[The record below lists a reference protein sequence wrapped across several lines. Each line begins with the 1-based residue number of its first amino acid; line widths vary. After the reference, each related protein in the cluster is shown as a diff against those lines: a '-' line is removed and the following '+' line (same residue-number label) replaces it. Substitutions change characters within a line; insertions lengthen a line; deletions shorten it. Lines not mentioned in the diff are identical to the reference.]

1 MSVSVLRTV
10 SLSAAVLAACLT
22 APAAFAAETT
32 PPTSDYTYT
41 ITKDDTVTITGYTG
55 SDTVLTVPQKLGG
68 SPVTEIAAD
77 AFAEQTKLTSVTLPE
92 SLAAVGERAFA
103 DCTALE
109 TVNIPDGVTLL
120 PGEVFAN
127 CTALTDVTLPD
138 GLKKIADDAFFN
150 CTSLETL
157 TLPDSVTSLT
167 GAAFSGCTQGIT
179 LKVGENSPYT
189 FVNGALYT
197 DSGKTLVAYLGGY
210 SMFTVPYTVTKIG
223 DNAIVN
229 PSTKVVSLPAS
240 VTSLGKQ
247 AVGYSRASGSDAATL
262 TPEFYLTT
270 ADETFS
276 SEVQRYAAKNGI
288 ACFTGI
294 PGITP
299 ANLTMTAG
307 KTGKV
312 ELQNS
317 PDWQRPVF
325 ATSDSRVATVA
336 QDGTVTAKAN
346 GKADIFAVVGQM
358 TIRVPVTVTGGS
370 TPADPYADYRVFDD
384 TADIAAWYKQYKA
397 YNSGVTPA
405 VDKNETLLHRSNAT
419 TAEVIRAAA
428 PYKLNENLAVFSG
441 SVDLNALLDGTTP
454 TDILNSVGKDVKT
467 TGYDVAMLTRAE
479 ADTAAQGTPRC
490 VVEFYLPKDTLG
502 AACVPAGSSYELVLN
517 GGATFTVD
525 DAGMRYYDEN
535 DAPVWYIRLSLKT
548 PAPTPSPTPSPTP
561 TASPEPTA
569 TPTAT
574 PTAAPTAT
582 PEPTATPSPTPT
594 ATPTSTP
601 APTATAVP
609 TAAPAP
615 TAAPTEAPTA
625 TPQPTPDDSR
635 FYTCPKCGYHNWTAV
650 AGGYRCDHCGSIV
663 TKQLAGYP
671 NVKGHTEDAALTA
684 TTTPAATK
692 APATVSDP
700 SAAIVNRT
708 PAPTEAPTPTP
719 TAAPSP
725 APEATPEATPAPTEA
740 PQEQPAAGLPG
751 WLRVLLLV
759 AVLAVIGGVVV
770 FRFVLPK
777 NGKDTYH
784 KG

>member
-41 ITKDDTVTITGYTG
+41 ITKNNTVTITGYTG
-55 SDTVLTVPQKLGG
+55 SDTALTVPAKLDG

-77 AFAEQTKLTSVTLPE
+77 AFAEQTNLTS
-92 SLAAVGERAFA
+92 
-103 DCTALE
+103 
-109 TVNIPDGVTLL
+109 
-120 PGEVFAN
+120 
-127 CTALTDVTLPD
+127 VTLPD

-150 CTSLETL
+150 CTSLKTI

-167 GAAFSGCTQGIT
+167 GAAFSGCTQEIT
-179 LKVGENSPYT
+179 LTLDGNSHYT
-189 FVNGALYT
+189 VDNGALCA
-197 DSGKTLVAYLGGY
+197 DSGKTLVAYLGGADT
-210 SMFTVPYTVTKIG
+210 FAVPDTVTEIAAS
-223 DNAIVN
+223 AIVN
-229 PSTKVVSLPAS
+229 PDTKVVSLPAS
-240 VTSLGKQ
+240 VTRLDKQ
-247 AVGYSRASGSDAATL
+247 AVGYSRAAGSDAATL

-270 ADETFS
+270 TDETFS
-276 SEVQRYAAKNGI
+276 SAVQSYAAKNGI

-299 ANLTMTAG
+299 DQLTMKAG

-317 PDWQRPVF
+317 PDWQTPVF

-346 GKADIFAVVGQM
+346 GTADIFAVVGQM
-358 TIRVPVTVTGGS
+358 TFCVPVTVTGGR
-370 TPADPYADYRVFDD
+370 TPADPYADYHIFND
-384 TADIAAWYKQYKA
+384 TADIAAWYNQYKN

-405 VDKNETLLHRSNAT
+405 VDKNETLLHRSSAT

-441 SVDLNALLDGTTP
+441 SVDLEALLRGTTP

-502 AACVPAGSSYELVLN
+502 AACVPVGNSYELVLN

-525 DAGMRYYDEN
+525 DAGMRRYDEN
-535 DAPVWYIRLSLKT
+535 DAPVWYIRLTLKT

-574 PTAAPTAT
+574 PTASPTAT
-582 PEPTATPSPTPT
+582 PKPTATPSPTPT
-594 ATPTSTP
+594 AAPTNTP
-601 APTATAVP
+601 APTAV
-609 TAAPAP
+609 
-615 TAAPTEAPTA
+615 PTEAPTA

-650 AGGYRCDHCGSIV
+650 AGGYRCDHCGNIV

-684 TTTPAATK
+684 TTAPAATK

-700 SAAIVNRT
+700 SASIVNRT
-708 PAPTEAPTPTP
+708 PAPTETPTP
-719 TAAPSP
+719 TVAPTPSP

-784 KG
+784 RG

>member
-41 ITKDDTVTITGYTG
+41 ITKNNTVTITGYTG
-55 SDTVLTVPQKLGG
+55 SDTALTVPATLDG

-77 AFAEQTKLTSVTLPE
+77 AFAEQTKLTSVTLP
-92 SLAAVGERAFA
+92 
-103 DCTALE
+103 
-109 TVNIPDGVTLL
+109 
-120 PGEVFAN
+120 
-127 CTALTDVTLPD
+127 D
-138 GLKKIADDAFFN
+138 GLMKIADDAFFN
-150 CTSLETL
+150 CTSLKAI

-167 GAAFSGCTQGIT
+167 GAAFSGCTQEIKLT
-179 LKVGENSPYT
+179 LDGNSHYT
-189 FVNGALYT
+189 VDNGGALCA
-197 DSGKTLVAYLGGY
+197 DSGKTLVAYLGGANT
-210 SMFTVPYTVTKIG
+210 FNVPDTVTEIAAS
-223 DNAIVN
+223 AIVN
-229 PSTKVVSLPAS
+229 PHTKVVSLPAS
-240 VTSLGKQ
+240 VTRLGTQ
-247 AVGYSRASGSDAATL
+247 AVGYSRAAGSDAAAL

-270 ADETFS
+270 DKTFS
-276 SEVQRYAAKNGI
+276 AAVQNYAAKNGI
-288 ACFTGI
+288 ACFTGS

-299 ANLTMTAG
+299 AKLAMTAG

-317 PDWQRPVF
+317 PDWQTPVF

-358 TIRVPVTVTGGS
+358 TFRVPVTVTGGKE
-370 TPADPYADYRVFDD
+370 PADPYADYHIFND
-384 TADIAAWYKQYKA
+384 TADIAAWYKQYKD

-405 VDKNETLLHRSNAT
+405 VDKNNTLLRRSSAT
-419 TAEVIRAAA
+419 AADIIRAAA

-441 SVDLNALLDGTTP
+441 SVDLKALLRGTTP
-454 TDILNSVGKDVKT
+454 TDILNSIGKDVKT
-467 TGYDVAMLTRAE
+467 AGYDVAMLTRAE
-479 ADTAAQGTPRC
+479 VDTAAQGTPRC

-502 AACVPAGSSYELVLN
+502 AACVPVGSSYELVLN

-525 DAGMRYYDEN
+525 DAGMRYDGN
-535 DAPVWYIRLSLKT
+535 DAPVWYLRLTLKT

-594 ATPTSTP
+594 AAPTSTP
-601 APTATAVP
+601 APTP
-609 TAAPAP
+609 TAAPTNTPAP

-650 AGGYRCDHCGSIV
+650 AGGYRCDHCGNIV

-684 TTTPAATK
+684 ATAPAATK

-784 KG
+784 RG

>member
-41 ITKDDTVTITGYTG
+41 ITKNNTVTITGYTG
-55 SDTVLTVPQKLGG
+55 SDTALTVPATLDS

-77 AFAEQTKLTSVTLPE
+77 AFAEQTKLTSVTLP
-92 SLAAVGERAFA
+92 
-103 DCTALE
+103 
-109 TVNIPDGVTLL
+109 
-120 PGEVFAN
+120 
-127 CTALTDVTLPD
+127 D
-138 GLKKIADDAFFN
+138 GLEKIADDAFFN

-167 GAAFSGCTQGIT
+167 GAAFSGCTQAIT
-179 LKVGENSPYT
+179 LTLDRNSSYT
-189 FVNGALYT
+189 FDNGALCA
-197 DSGKTLVAYLGGY
+197 DSGKTLVAYLGGADT
-210 SMFTVPYTVTKIG
+210 FAVPDTVTKIAAS
-223 DNAIVN
+223 AIVN
-229 PSTKVVSLPAS
+229 PDTKVVSLPAS
-240 VTSLGKQ
+240 VTSLDRQ
-247 AVGYSRASGSDAATL
+247 AVGYSRAAGSDAATL

-270 ADETFS
+270 DGTFS
-276 SEVQRYAAKNGI
+276 SAVQNYAAKNGI

-299 ANLTMTAG
+299 DRLTMKAG
-307 KTGKV
+307 ETGKV
-312 ELQNS
+312 ELQNC
-317 PDWQRPVF
+317 PDWQTPVF
-325 ATSDSRVATVA
+325 ATSDSCVATVA

-346 GKADIFAVVGQM
+346 GKADIFAAVGQM
-358 TIRVPVTVTGGS
+358 TFRVPVTVTGGS
-370 TPADPYADYRVFDD
+370 APADPYTGYHIFDD
-384 TADIAAWYKQYKA
+384 TANIAAWYNQYKN

-405 VDKNETLLHRSNAT
+405 VDKNETLLHRSSAT

-441 SVDLNALLDGTTP
+441 SVDLNVLLGGTTP
-454 TDILNSVGKDVKT
+454 TYILNSVGKDVKT
-467 TGYDVAMLTRAE
+467 TGCDVTVLTRAE

-525 DAGMRYYDEN
+525 DAGMRYDEN
-535 DAPVWYIRLSLKT
+535 NAPVWYIRLTLKT

-574 PTAAPTAT
+574 PTASPTAT
-582 PEPTATPSPTPT
+582 PKPTATPSPTPT
-594 ATPTSTP
+594 AAPTST
-601 APTATAVP
+601 
-609 TAAPAP
+609 PAP

-650 AGGYRCDHCGSIV
+650 AGGYRCDHCGNIV

-684 TTTPAATK
+684 TTAPAATK

-784 KG
+784 RG

>member
-22 APAAFAAETT
+22 APAAFAMETT
-32 PPTSDYTYT
+32 SPTSDYTYT
-41 ITKDDTVTITGYTG
+41 ITKNNTVTITGYTG
-55 SDTVLTVPQKLGG
+55 SDTVLTVPATLDG

-77 AFAEQTKLTSVTLPE
+77 AFAEQTKLTSVTLP
-92 SLAAVGERAFA
+92 
-103 DCTALE
+103 
-109 TVNIPDGVTLL
+109 
-120 PGEVFAN
+120 
-127 CTALTDVTLPD
+127 D
-138 GLKKIADDAFFN
+138 GLQKIADDAFFD

-157 TLPDSVTSLT
+157 ALPNSVTSLT
-167 GAAFSGCTQGIT
+167 GAAFSGCTQAIT
-179 LKVGENSPYT
+179 LTLDRNSSYT
-189 FVNGALYT
+189 FDNGALCAEN
-197 DSGKTLVAYLGGY
+197 GRTLVAYLGGGR
-210 SMFTVPYTVTKIG
+210 MFTVPGAVTKIA

-240 VTSLGKQ
+240 VTSLGNQ
-247 AVGYSRASGSDAATL
+247 AVGYSRAAGSDAATL

-270 ADETFS
+270 SDKAFS
-276 SEVQRYAAKNGI
+276 SAVQSYAAKNGI
-288 ACFTGI
+288 ACFTGS

-299 ANLTMTAG
+299 TQLTMTAG
-307 KTGKV
+307 KTSKV

-317 PDWQRPVF
+317 PDWQTPVF

-346 GKADIFAVVGQM
+346 DTADIFAVVGQM
-358 TIRVPVTVTGGS
+358 TFRVPVTVTGGS
-370 TPADPYADYRVFDD
+370 TPADPYADYRILDD
-384 TADIAAWYKQYKA
+384 TADIAAWYSQYKA

-405 VDKNETLLHRSNAT
+405 VDKNNTLLHRSSAT
-419 TAEVIRAAA
+419 TADIIRAAA

-441 SVDLNALLDGTTP
+441 SVALKALLGGTTP

-502 AACVPAGSSYELVLN
+502 AACVPAGNSYELVLN

-525 DAGMRYYDEN
+525 DAGMRCDGN
-535 DAPVWYIRLSLKT
+535 NAPVWYIRLTLKT

-594 ATPTSTP
+594 AAPTNTP

-609 TAAPAP
+609 TATPAP
-615 TAAPTEAPTA
+615 TAVPTEAPTA

-650 AGGYRCDHCGSIV
+650 AGGYRCDHCGSVV

-684 TTTPAATK
+684 TTAPAATK

-759 AVLAVIGGVVV
+759 AVLAVVGGVVV

-784 KG
+784 RG

>member
-55 SDTVLTVPQKLGG
+55 SDTVLTVPQTLDG

-77 AFAEQTKLTSVTLPE
+77 AFAEQTKLTSVTLP
-92 SLAAVGERAFA
+92 
-103 DCTALE
+103 
-109 TVNIPDGVTLL
+109 
-120 PGEVFAN
+120 
-127 CTALTDVTLPD
+127 D
-138 GLKKIADDAFFN
+138 GLKKIADDAFFD

-167 GAAFSGCTQGIT
+167 GAAFSGCTQAIT
-179 LKVGENSPYT
+179 LTLDRNSSYT
-189 FVNGALYT
+189 FDNGVLCA
-197 DSGKTLVAYLGGY
+197 DSGQTLVAYLGGADT
-210 SMFTVPYTVTKIG
+210 FDVPDTVTKIAAS
-223 DNAIVN
+223 AIVN
-229 PSTKVVSLPAS
+229 PNTKVVSLPAS

-247 AVGYSRASGSDAATL
+247 AVGYSRAAGSDAATL

-270 ADETFS
+270 DETFS
-276 SEVQRYAAKNGI
+276 SEVQRYATKNGI
-288 ACFTGI
+288 ACFTGS

-299 ANLTMTAG
+299 AKLTMKAG
-307 KTGKV
+307 ETGKV

-358 TIRVPVTVTGGS
+358 TFRVHVTVTGGS
-370 TPADPYADYRVFDD
+370 APADPYADYRVFDD
-384 TADIAAWYKQYKA
+384 TADIAAWYSQYKA

-405 VDKNETLLHRSNAT
+405 VDKNKTLLRRSSAT
-419 TAEVIRAAA
+419 AADIIRAAA

-441 SVDLNALLDGTTP
+441 SVDLNLLGGTTP

-517 GGATFTVD
+517 GGATFTVN
-525 DAGMRYYDEN
+525 DAGMRYDEN
-535 DAPVWYIRLSLKT
+535 DTPVWYIRLTLKT

-594 ATPTSTP
+594 A
-601 APTATAVP
+601 APTNT
-609 TAAPAP
+609 PAP

-650 AGGYRCDHCGSIV
+650 AGGYRCDHCGNIV

-784 KG
+784 RG

>member
-41 ITKDDTVTITGYTG
+41 ITKNNTVTITGYTG
-55 SDTVLTVPQKLGG
+55 SDTVLTVPATLDG

-77 AFAEQTKLTSVTLPE
+77 AFAEQTKLTSVTLP
-92 SLAAVGERAFA
+92 
-103 DCTALE
+103 
-109 TVNIPDGVTLL
+109 
-120 PGEVFAN
+120 
-127 CTALTDVTLPD
+127 D
-138 GLKKIADDAFFN
+138 GLEKIADDAFFN
-150 CTSLETL
+150 CTSLKTL
-157 TLPDSVTSLT
+157 ALPDSVTSLT
-167 GAAFSGCTQGIT
+167 GAAFSGCTQEIT
-179 LKVGENSPYT
+179 LTLDKNSPYT
-189 FVNGALYT
+189 VVNGALCA
-197 DSGKTLVAYLGGY
+197 DGGKTLVAYLGGADT
-210 SMFTVPYTVTKIG
+210 FAVPDTVTKIAAS
-223 DNAIVN
+223 AIVN
-229 PSTKVVSLPAS
+229 PDTKVVSLPAS
-240 VTSLGKQ
+240 VTSLGRQ
-247 AVGYSRASGSDAATL
+247 AVGYSRAAGSDAATL

-270 ADETFS
+270 ATS
-276 SEVQRYAAKNGI
+276 AVQSYAAKNGI
-288 ACFTGI
+288 ACFTGS

-317 PDWQRPVF
+317 PDWQTPVF

-346 GKADIFAVVGQM
+346 GKADIFAAVGQM
-358 TIRVPVTVTGGS
+358 TFCVPVTVTGGS
-370 TPADPYADYRVFDD
+370 TPADPYADYLIFDD
-384 TADIAAWYKQYKA
+384 TADIAAWYNQYKN

-405 VDKNETLLHRSNAT
+405 VDKNETLLHRSSAT

-441 SVDLNALLDGTTP
+441 SVDLNALLRGTTP

-467 TGYDVAMLTRAE
+467 TGCDVTVLTRAE
-479 ADTAAQGTPRC
+479 ADTTAQGTPRC

-502 AACVPAGSSYELVLN
+502 AACVPAGNSYELVLN

-525 DAGMRYYDEN
+525 DAGMRYDESG
-535 DAPVWYIRLSLKT
+535 APVWYIRLTLKT

-574 PTAAPTAT
+574 PTASPTAT

-594 ATPTSTP
+594 AAPTSTP
-601 APTATAVP
+601 APTAV
-609 TAAPAP
+609 
-615 TAAPTEAPTA
+615 PTEAPTA

-650 AGGYRCDHCGSIV
+650 AGGYRCDHCGNIV

-684 TTTPAATK
+684 TTAPAATK

-700 SAAIVNRT
+700 SASIVNRT
-708 PAPTEAPTPTP
+708 PAPTETPTP
-719 TAAPSP
+719 TAAPTPSP

-784 KG
+784 RG

>member
-22 APAAFAAETT
+22 APAAFAVETT

-41 ITKDDTVTITGYTG
+41 ITKNNTVTITGYTG
-55 SDTVLTVPQKLGG
+55 SDTALTVPAKLDG

-77 AFAEQTKLTSVTLPE
+77 AFAEQTKLTSVTLP
-92 SLAAVGERAFA
+92 
-103 DCTALE
+103 
-109 TVNIPDGVTLL
+109 
-120 PGEVFAN
+120 
-127 CTALTDVTLPD
+127 D

-150 CTSLETL
+150 CTSLKAI

-167 GAAFSGCTQGIT
+167 GAAFSGCTQEIKLT
-179 LKVGENSPYT
+179 LDGNSPYT
-189 FVNGALYT
+189 VDNGALCA
-197 DSGKTLVAYLGGY
+197 DNGRTLVAYLGGADT
-210 SMFTVPYTVTKIG
+210 FDVPDTVTKIAAS
-223 DNAIVN
+223 AIVN
-229 PSTKVVSLPAS
+229 PHTRVVSLPAS
-240 VTSLGKQ
+240 VTSLDRQ
-247 AVGYSRASGSDAATL
+247 AVGYSRAAGSDAATL

-270 ADETFS
+270 DETFS
-276 SEVQRYAAKNGI
+276 SAVQSYAAKNGI
-288 ACFTGI
+288 ACFTGS

-307 KTGKV
+307 KTNKV

-317 PDWQRPVF
+317 PAWQTPVF

-346 GKADIFAVVGQM
+346 GKADIFAAVGQM
-358 TIRVPVTVTGGS
+358 TFCVPVTVTDGS
-370 TPADPYADYRVFDD
+370 APADPYTGYRIFDD
-384 TADIAAWYKQYKA
+384 TADIAAWYNQYKN

-405 VDKNETLLHRSNAT
+405 VDKNETLLHRSSAT

-441 SVDLNALLDGTTP
+441 SVDLKALLGGTTP

-467 TGYDVAMLTRAE
+467 TGCDVTVLTRAE

-490 VVEFYLPKDTLG
+490 VVEFYLPKNTLG

-525 DAGMRYYDEN
+525 DAGMRYDKN
-535 DAPVWYIRLSLKT
+535 DAPVWYIRLTLKT

-574 PTAAPTAT
+574 PTASPTAT
-582 PEPTATPSPTPT
+582 PKPTATPSPTPT
-594 ATPTSTP
+594 AAPTSTP
-601 APTATAVP
+601 APTAV
-609 TAAPAP
+609 
-615 TAAPTEAPTA
+615 PTEAPTA

-650 AGGYRCDHCGSIV
+650 AGGYRCDHCGNIV

-684 TTTPAATK
+684 TTAPAATK

-700 SAAIVNRT
+700 SASIVNRT
-708 PAPTEAPTPTP
+708 PAPTETPTP
-719 TAAPSP
+719 TVAPTPSP

-784 KG
+784 RG

>member
-10 SLSAAVLAACLT
+10 SLSAAVLAAYLT

-32 PPTSDYTYT
+32 PPTPDYTYT
-41 ITKDDTVTITGYTG
+41 ITKNNTVTITGYTG
-55 SDTVLTVPQKLGG
+55 SDTALTVPATLDGN
-68 SPVTEIAAD
+68 PVTEIAAD
-77 AFAEQTKLTSVTLPE
+77 AFAEQTKLTSVTLP
-92 SLAAVGERAFA
+92 
-103 DCTALE
+103 
-109 TVNIPDGVTLL
+109 
-120 PGEVFAN
+120 
-127 CTALTDVTLPD
+127 D
-138 GLKKIADDAFFN
+138 GLMKIADDAFFN
-150 CTSLETL
+150 CTSLKAI

-167 GAAFSGCTQGIT
+167 GAAFSGCTQEIT
-179 LKVGENSPYT
+179 LTLDGNSHYT
-189 FVNGALYT
+189 VDNDGALCA
-197 DSGKTLVAYLGGY
+197 DSGKTLVAYLGGANT
-210 SMFTVPYTVTKIG
+210 FDVPDTVTEIAAS
-223 DNAIVN
+223 AIVN
-229 PSTKVVSLPAS
+229 PHTKVVSLPAS
-240 VTSLGKQ
+240 VTRLDRQ
-247 AVGYSRASGSDAATL
+247 AVGYSRAAGSDAATL

-270 ADETFS
+270 TAKTFS
-276 SEVQRYAAKNGI
+276 AVVQNYAAKNGI
-288 ACFTGI
+288 ACFTGS

-312 ELQNS
+312 ELQNC
-317 PDWQRPVF
+317 PDWQTPVF

-346 GKADIFAVVGQM
+346 GKADIFAAVGQM
-358 TIRVPVTVTGGS
+358 TFCVPVTVTGGS
-370 TPADPYADYRVFDD
+370 TPADPYADYHIFND
-384 TADIAAWYKQYKA
+384 TADIAAWYNQYKN

-405 VDKNETLLHRSNAT
+405 VDKNETLLHRSSAT

-441 SVDLNALLDGTTP
+441 SVDLETLLGGTTP

-467 TGYDVAMLTRAE
+467 TGCDVTVLTRAE

-525 DAGMRYYDEN
+525 DAGMRYDEN
-535 DAPVWYIRLSLKT
+535 NAPVWYIRLTLKT

-574 PTAAPTAT
+574 PTASPTAT
-582 PEPTATPSPTPT
+582 PKPTATPSPTPT
-594 ATPTSTP
+594 AAPTST
-601 APTATAVP
+601 
-609 TAAPAP
+609 PAP

-650 AGGYRCDHCGSIV
+650 AGGYRCDHCGNIV

-684 TTTPAATK
+684 TTAPAATK

-700 SAAIVNRT
+700 SASIVNRT
-708 PAPTEAPTPTP
+708 PAPTETPTP
-719 TAAPSP
+719 TAAPTPSP

-740 PQEQPAAGLPG
+740 PQEQAAAGLPG

-777 NGKDTYH
+777 DRKDTYH
-784 KG
+784 RG

>member
-41 ITKDDTVTITGYTG
+41 ITKNNTVTITGYTG
-55 SDTVLTVPQKLGG
+55 SDTALTVPATLDG
-68 SPVTEIAAD
+68 SPVTELAAD
-77 AFAEQTKLTSVTLPE
+77 AFAEQTELTS
-92 SLAAVGERAFA
+92 
-103 DCTALE
+103 
-109 TVNIPDGVTLL
+109 
-120 PGEVFAN
+120 
-127 CTALTDVTLPD
+127 VTLPD

-167 GAAFSGCTQGIT
+167 GAAFSGCTQEIT
-179 LKVGENSPYT
+179 LTLDGNSPYT
-189 FVNGALYT
+189 VDNGGALCA
-197 DSGKTLVAYLGGY
+197 DNGKTLVAYLGGADT
-210 SMFTVPYTVTKIG
+210 FAVPDTVTKIAAS
-223 DNAIVN
+223 AIVN
-229 PSTKVVSLPAS
+229 PHTKVVSLPAS
-240 VTSLGKQ
+240 VTRLDRQ
-247 AVGYSRASGSDAATL
+247 AVGYSRAAGSDAATL

-270 ADETFS
+270 AKTFS

-288 ACFTGI
+288 ACFTGS

-307 KTGKV
+307 ETGKV
-312 ELQNS
+312 ELQNC
-317 PDWQRPVF
+317 PDWQTPVF

-336 QDGTVTAKAN
+336 QDGTVTAKAT
-346 GKADIFAVVGQM
+346 GKADIFAAVGQR
-358 TIRVPVTVTGGS
+358 TFCVPVTVTGGS
-370 TPADPYADYRVFDD
+370 TPADPYTGYHIFND
-384 TADIAAWYKQYKA
+384 TADIAVWYKQYKD

-441 SVDLNALLDGTTP
+441 SVDLETLLGGTTP
-454 TDILNSVGKDVKT
+454 TYILNSVGKDVKT
-467 TGYDVAMLTRAE
+467 TGCDVTVLTRAE

-502 AACVPAGSSYELVLN
+502 AACVPAGNSYELVLN

-525 DAGMRYYDEN
+525 DAGMRYDKN
-535 DAPVWYIRLSLKT
+535 DAPVWYIRLTLKT

-574 PTAAPTAT
+574 PTASPTAT
-582 PEPTATPSPTPT
+582 PKPTATPSPTPT
-594 ATPTSTP
+594 AAPTSTP
-601 APTATAVP
+601 APTAV
-609 TAAPAP
+609 
-615 TAAPTEAPTA
+615 PTEAPTA

-650 AGGYRCDHCGSIV
+650 AGGYRCDHCGNIV

-684 TTTPAATK
+684 TTAPAATK

-700 SAAIVNRT
+700 SASIVNRT
-708 PAPTEAPTPTP
+708 PAPTETPTP
-719 TAAPSP
+719 TAAPTPSP

-777 NGKDTYH
+777 DGKDTYH
-784 KG
+784 RG

>member
-41 ITKDDTVTITGYTG
+41 ITKDNTVTITGYTG
-55 SDTVLTVPQKLGG
+55 SDTVLTVPEKLSG

-77 AFAEQTKLTSVTLPE
+77 AFAEQTALTSVTLP
-92 SLAAVGERAFA
+92 
-103 DCTALE
+103 
-109 TVNIPDGVTLL
+109 
-120 PGEVFAN
+120 
-127 CTALTDVTLPD
+127 D
-138 GLKKIADDAFFN
+138 GLQKIADDAFFN

-167 GAAFSGCTQGIT
+167 GAAFSGCTQEIT
-179 LKVGENSPYT
+179 LTLDRNSPYT
-189 FVNGALYT
+189 VEGGALCA
-197 DSGKTLVAYLGGY
+197 DNGKTLVAYLGGADT
-210 SMFTVPYTVTKIG
+210 FDVPDTVTTIAAS
-223 DNAIVN
+223 AIVN
-229 PSTKVVSLPAS
+229 PHTKAVSLPAS

-247 AVGYSRASGSDAATL
+247 AVGYSRAAGSDAATL

-270 ADETFS
+270 DETFS
-276 SEVQRYAAKNGI
+276 SAVQSYATKNGI
-288 ACFTGI
+288 ACFTGS

-299 ANLTMTAG
+299 AKLTMKAG
-307 KTGKV
+307 ETGKV

-317 PDWQRPVF
+317 PDWQTPVF

-346 GKADIFAVVGQM
+346 GTADIFAAVGQM
-358 TIRVPVTVTGGS
+358 TFRVPVTVTGGS
-370 TPADPYADYRVFDD
+370 TPADPYANYRIFGD
-384 TADIAAWYKQYKA
+384 TSSIAAWYSQYKD

-405 VDKNETLLHRSNAT
+405 VDKNKTLLRRSSAT
-419 TAEVIRAAA
+419 AADIIRAAA

-441 SVDLNALLDGTTP
+441 SVDLEALLGGTTP

-467 TGYDVAMLTRAE
+467 TGYDVTVLTRAE

-525 DAGMRYYDEN
+525 DAGMRYDEN
-535 DAPVWYIRLSLKT
+535 DAPVWYIRLTLKT

-594 ATPTSTP
+594 AAPTNTP

-650 AGGYRCDHCGSIV
+650 AGGYRCDHCGNIV

-684 TTTPAATK
+684 ATTPAATK

-740 PQEQPAAGLPG
+740 PQEQPTAGLPG

>member
-77 AFAEQTKLTSVTLPE
+77 AFAEQTALTSVTLP
-92 SLAAVGERAFA
+92 
-103 DCTALE
+103 
-109 TVNIPDGVTLL
+109 
-120 PGEVFAN
+120 
-127 CTALTDVTLPD
+127 D
-138 GLKKIADDAFFN
+138 GLRKIADDAFFD

-157 TLPDSVTSLT
+157 TLTDSVTSLT
-167 GAAFSGCTQGIT
+167 GAAFSGCTQEIT
-179 LKVGENSPYT
+179 LTLDSNSHYT
-189 FVNGALYT
+189 VEGGALCA
-197 DSGKTLVAYLGGY
+197 DNGKTLVAYLGGAGT
-210 SMFTVPYTVTKIG
+210 FDVPDSVTKIAAS
-223 DNAIVN
+223 AIVN
-229 PSTKVVSLPAS
+229 PNTKVVSLPAS
-240 VTSLGKQ
+240 VTNLGEQ
-247 AVGYSRASGSDAATL
+247 AVGYSRAAGSDAATL

-270 ADETFS
+270 DETFS
-276 SEVQRYAAKNGI
+276 SAVQSYATKNGI
-288 ACFTGI
+288 ACFTGS

-299 ANLTMTAG
+299 AKLTMKAG
-307 KTGKV
+307 ETGKV

-317 PDWQRPVF
+317 PDWQTPVF

-358 TIRVPVTVTGGS
+358 TFRVPVTVTGGKE
-370 TPADPYADYRVFDD
+370 PADPYANYRIFND
-384 TADIAAWYKQYKA
+384 TADIAAWYNQYKD

-405 VDKNETLLHRSNAT
+405 VDKNKTLLRRSSAT
-419 TAEVIRAAA
+419 AAEVIRAAA

-441 SVDLNALLDGTTP
+441 SVDLNALLRGTTP

-479 ADTAAQGTPRC
+479 ADTAAQGTTRC

-525 DAGMRYYDEN
+525 DAGMRYDEN
-535 DAPVWYIRLSLKT
+535 NAPVWYIRLTLKT

-594 ATPTSTP
+594 
-601 APTATAVP
+601 
-609 TAAPAP
+609 
-615 TAAPTEAPTA
+615 
-625 TPQPTPDDSR
+625 
-635 FYTCPKCGYHNWTAV
+635 
-650 AGGYRCDHCGSIV
+650 
-663 TKQLAGYP
+663 
-671 NVKGHTEDAALTA
+671 GH
-684 TTTPAATK
+684 
-692 APATVSDP
+692 
-700 SAAIVNRT
+700 
-708 PAPTEAPTPTP
+708 
-719 TAAPSP
+719 
-725 APEATPEATPAPTEA
+725 
-740 PQEQPAAGLPG
+740 
-751 WLRVLLLV
+751 
-759 AVLAVIGGVVV
+759 
-770 FRFVLPK
+770 
-777 NGKDTYH
+777 
-784 KG
+784 

>member
-41 ITKDDTVTITGYTG
+41 ITKNNTVTITGYTG
-55 SDTVLTVPQKLGG
+55 SDTALTVPAKLDG

-77 AFAEQTKLTSVTLPE
+77 AFAEQTKLTSVTLP
-92 SLAAVGERAFA
+92 
-103 DCTALE
+103 
-109 TVNIPDGVTLL
+109 
-120 PGEVFAN
+120 
-127 CTALTDVTLPD
+127 D
-138 GLKKIADDAFFN
+138 GLEKIADDAFFN
-150 CTSLETL
+150 CTSLKTL
-157 TLPDSVTSLT
+157 ALPDSVTSLT
-167 GAAFSGCTQGIT
+167 GAAFSGCTQEIT
-179 LKVGENSPYT
+179 LTLDGNSSYT
-189 FVNGALYT
+189 VDNGGALCA
-197 DSGKTLVAYLGGY
+197 DSGKTLVAYLGGADT
-210 SMFTVPYTVTKIG
+210 FAVPDSVTKIAAS
-223 DNAIVN
+223 AIVN
-229 PSTKVVSLPAS
+229 PNTKVVSLPAS
-240 VTSLGKQ
+240 VTSLGGQ
-247 AVGYSRASGSDAATL
+247 AVGYSRAAGSDAATL
-262 TPEFYLTT
+262 TPEFYLT
-270 ADETFS
+270 ADDTFS
-276 SEVQRYAAKNGI
+276 SAVQNYAAKNGI
-288 ACFTGI
+288 ACFTGS

-312 ELQNS
+312 ELQNC
-317 PDWQRPVF
+317 PDWQTPVF

-336 QDGTVTAKAN
+336 QDGTVTAKAT
-346 GKADIFAVVGQM
+346 GKADIFAAVGQM
-358 TIRVPVTVTGGS
+358 TFCVPVTVTGGS
-370 TPADPYADYRVFDD
+370 TPADPYADYRIFND
-384 TADIAAWYKQYKA
+384 TAGIAAWYNQYKN

-405 VDKNETLLHRSNAT
+405 VDKNETLLHRSSAT

-441 SVDLNALLDGTTP
+441 SVDLEALLGGTTP
-454 TDILNSVGKDVKT
+454 TDILNSVGNDVKT
-467 TGYDVAMLTRAE
+467 TGCDVTVLTRAE

-502 AACVPAGSSYELVLN
+502 AACVPAGNSYELVLN

-525 DAGMRYYDEN
+525 DAGMRYDEN
-535 DAPVWYIRLSLKT
+535 NAPVWYIRLTLKT

-574 PTAAPTAT
+574 PTASPTAT
-582 PEPTATPSPTPT
+582 PKPTATPSPTPT
-594 ATPTSTP
+594 AAPTST
-601 APTATAVP
+601 
-609 TAAPAP
+609 PAP

-650 AGGYRCDHCGSIV
+650 AGGYRCDHCGNIV

-684 TTTPAATK
+684 TTAPAATK

-700 SAAIVNRT
+700 SAGIVNRT
-708 PAPTEAPTPTP
+708 PAPTETPTP
-719 TAAPSP
+719 TAAPTPSP

-784 KG
+784 RG

>member
-41 ITKDDTVTITGYTG
+41 ITKNNTVTITGYTG
-55 SDTVLTVPQKLGG
+55 SDTALTVPAMLDG

-77 AFAEQTKLTSVTLPE
+77 AFAEQTNLTS
-92 SLAAVGERAFA
+92 
-103 DCTALE
+103 
-109 TVNIPDGVTLL
+109 
-120 PGEVFAN
+120 
-127 CTALTDVTLPD
+127 VTLPD

-150 CTSLETL
+150 CTSLKAI

-167 GAAFSGCTQGIT
+167 GAAFSGCTQEIT
-179 LKVGENSPYT
+179 LTLDGNSPYT
-189 FVNGALYT
+189 VDNGGALCA
-197 DSGKTLVAYLGGY
+197 DNGKTLVAYLGGADT
-210 SMFTVPYTVTKIG
+210 FAVPDTVTKIAAS
-223 DNAIVN
+223 AIVN
-229 PSTKVVSLPAS
+229 PHTKVVSLPAS
-240 VTSLGKQ
+240 VTSLDRQ
-247 AVGYSRASGSDAATL
+247 AVGYSRAAGSDAATL
-262 TPEFYLTT
+262 TPKFYLTT
-270 ADETFS
+270 AKTFS
-276 SEVQRYAAKNGI
+276 SAVQSYAAKNGI
-288 ACFTGI
+288 ACFTGS

-307 KTGKV
+307 ETGKV
-312 ELQNS
+312 ELQNC
-317 PDWQRPVF
+317 PDWQTPVF

-346 GKADIFAVVGQM
+346 GKADIFAAVGQR
-358 TIRVPVTVTGGS
+358 TFCVPVTVTGGS
-370 TPADPYADYRVFDD
+370 TPADLYADYHIFND
-384 TADIAAWYKQYKA
+384 TANIAEWYNQYKN

-405 VDKNETLLHRSNAT
+405 VDKNKTLLNRSSAT
-419 TAEVIRAAA
+419 AADIIRAAA

-441 SVDLNALLDGTTP
+441 SVDLKALLRGTTP

-525 DAGMRYYDEN
+525 DAGMRYDKN
-535 DAPVWYIRLSLKT
+535 ATPVWYIRLTLKT

-574 PTAAPTAT
+574 PTASPTAT
-582 PEPTATPSPTPT
+582 PKPTATPSPTPT
-594 ATPTSTP
+594 AAPTST
-601 APTATAVP
+601 
-609 TAAPAP
+609 PAP

-650 AGGYRCDHCGSIV
+650 AGGYRCDHCGNIV

-684 TTTPAATK
+684 TTAPAATK

-700 SAAIVNRT
+700 SAGIVNRT
-708 PAPTEAPTPTP
+708 PAPTETPTP
-719 TAAPSP
+719 TAAPTPSP

-740 PQEQPAAGLPG
+740 PQEQPTAGLPG

-784 KG
+784 RG

>member
-55 SDTVLTVPQKLGG
+55 SDTALTVPAKLDG

-77 AFAEQTKLTSVTLPE
+77 AFAEQTNLTSVTLPE

-167 GAAFSGCTQGIT
+167 GAAFSGCTQEIT
-179 LKVGENSPYT
+179 LTLDSNSRYT
-189 FVNGALYT
+189 FDNGALCA
-197 DSGKTLVAYLGGY
+197 DSGKTLVTYLGGANT
-210 SMFTVPYTVTKIG
+210 FDVPDTVTKIAAS
-223 DNAIVN
+223 AIVN
-229 PSTKVVSLPAS
+229 PHTKVVSLPAS

-247 AVGYSRASGSDAATL
+247 AVGYSCAAGSDAATL

-270 ADETFS
+270 SDEAFS
-276 SEVQRYAAKNGI
+276 TDVQRYAAKNGI
-288 ACFTGI
+288 ACFTGS

-299 ANLTMTAG
+299 AKLTMTAG
-307 KTGKV
+307 ETGKV

-317 PDWQRPVF
+317 PDWQTPVF

-346 GKADIFAVVGQM
+346 GTADIFAVVGQM
-358 TIRVPVTVTGGS
+358 TFRMTVTVTGGKE
-370 TPADPYADYRVFDD
+370 PADPYANYRIFND
-384 TADIAAWYKQYKA
+384 TADIAAWYNQYKD

-405 VDKNETLLHRSNAT
+405 VDKNKTLLRRSSAT
-419 TAEVIRAAA
+419 AADIIRAAA
-428 PYKLNENLAVFSG
+428 PYKLNESLAVFSG
-441 SVDLNALLDGTTP
+441 SVDLNTLLGGTTP
-454 TDILNSVGKDVKT
+454 TDILNSVGKDVET

-479 ADTAAQGTPRC
+479 ADTAAQGTPHC

-502 AACVPAGSSYELVLN
+502 AACVPVGSSYELVLN

-525 DAGMRYYDEN
+525 DAGMRYDEN
-535 DAPVWYIRLSLKT
+535 NAPVWYIRLTLKT

-582 PEPTATPSPTPT
+582 PEPTVTPSPTPT
-594 ATPTSTP
+594 AAPTNTP
-601 APTATAVP
+601 APTPTAVP

-650 AGGYRCDHCGSIV
+650 AGGYRCDHCGNIV

-684 TTTPAATK
+684 ATAPAATK

-784 KG
+784 RG

>member
-22 APAAFAAETT
+22 APAAFAVETT

-41 ITKDDTVTITGYTG
+41 ITKNNTVTITGYTG
-55 SDTVLTVPQKLGG
+55 SDTALTVPAMLDG

-77 AFAEQTKLTSVTLPE
+77 AFAEQTNLTS
-92 SLAAVGERAFA
+92 
-103 DCTALE
+103 
-109 TVNIPDGVTLL
+109 
-120 PGEVFAN
+120 
-127 CTALTDVTLPD
+127 VTLPD

-150 CTSLETL
+150 CTSLKTL

-167 GAAFSGCTQGIT
+167 GAAFSGCTQEIT
-179 LKVGENSPYT
+179 LTLDGNSPYT
-189 FVNGALYT
+189 VDNGGALCA
-197 DSGKTLVAYLGGY
+197 DNGRTLVAYLGGADT
-210 SMFTVPYTVTKIG
+210 FAVPDSVTEIAAS
-223 DNAIVN
+223 AIVN
-229 PSTKVVSLPAS
+229 PDTKVVSLPAS
-240 VTSLGKQ
+240 VTSLGGQ
-247 AVGYSRASGSDAATL
+247 AVGYSRAAGSDAATL

-270 ADETFS
+270 DETFS
-276 SEVQRYAAKNGI
+276 SAVQSYAAKNGI
-288 ACFTGI
+288 ACFTGS

-299 ANLTMTAG
+299 ANLAMTAG

-317 PDWQRPVF
+317 PAWQTPVF

-346 GKADIFAVVGQM
+346 GKADIFAAVGQM
-358 TIRVPVTVTGGS
+358 TFCVRVTVMGGS
-370 TPADPYADYRVFDD
+370 TPADPYADYLIFDD
-384 TADIAAWYKQYKA
+384 TADIAAWYNQYKN

-405 VDKNETLLHRSNAT
+405 VDKNKTLLHRSNAT

-441 SVDLNALLDGTTP
+441 SVDLNALLRGTTP

-467 TGYDVAMLTRAE
+467 TGCDVTVLTRAE

-502 AACVPAGSSYELVLN
+502 AACVPAGNSYELVLN

-525 DAGMRYYDEN
+525 DAGMRYDKN
-535 DAPVWYIRLSLKT
+535 DTPVWYIRLTLKT

-574 PTAAPTAT
+574 PTASPTAT
-582 PEPTATPSPTPT
+582 PKPTATPSPTPT
-594 ATPTSTP
+594 AAPTST
-601 APTATAVP
+601 
-609 TAAPAP
+609 PAP

-650 AGGYRCDHCGSIV
+650 AGGYRCDHCGNIV

-684 TTTPAATK
+684 TTAPAATK
-692 APATVSDP
+692 APVTVSDP
-700 SAAIVNRT
+700 SASIVNRT
-708 PAPTEAPTPTP
+708 PAPTETPTP
-719 TAAPSP
+719 TVAPTPSP

-784 KG
+784 RG

>member
-41 ITKDDTVTITGYTG
+41 ITKNNTVTITGYTG
-55 SDTVLTVPQKLGG
+55 SDTALTVPAKLDG

-77 AFAEQTKLTSVTLPE
+77 AFAEQTKLTSVTLP
-92 SLAAVGERAFA
+92 
-103 DCTALE
+103 
-109 TVNIPDGVTLL
+109 
-120 PGEVFAN
+120 
-127 CTALTDVTLPD
+127 D

-150 CTSLETL
+150 CTSLKTII
-157 TLPDSVTSLT
+157 LPDSVTSLT
-167 GAAFSGCTQGIT
+167 GAAFSGCTQKIT
-179 LKVGENSPYT
+179 LTLDGNSSYT
-189 FVNGALYT
+189 VDNGALCA
-197 DSGKTLVAYLGGY
+197 DNGKTLVAYLGGADT
-210 SMFTVPYTVTKIG
+210 FNVPDTVTKIAAS
-223 DNAIVN
+223 AIVN
-229 PSTKVVSLPAS
+229 PDTKVVSLPAS
-240 VTSLGKQ
+240 VTSLGGQ
-247 AVGYSRASGSDAATL
+247 AVGYSRAAGSDAATL

-270 ADETFS
+270 TAETFS
-276 SEVQRYAAKNGI
+276 AAVQSYAAKNGI
-288 ACFTGI
+288 ACFTGT

-307 KTGKV
+307 ETGKV

-317 PDWQRPVF
+317 PDWQTPVF
-325 ATSDSRVATVA
+325 ATSDSRVATVS

-346 GKADIFAVVGQM
+346 GKADIFAAVGQM
-358 TIRVPVTVTGGS
+358 TFCVRVTVTGGS
-370 TPADPYADYRVFDD
+370 IPADPYADYHIFND
-384 TADIAAWYKQYKA
+384 TAKIAAWYKQYKN

-441 SVDLNALLDGTTP
+441 SVDLEALLGGTTP

-467 TGYDVAMLTRAE
+467 TGCDVTVLTRAE

-502 AACVPAGSSYELVLN
+502 AACVPAGNSYELVLN

-525 DAGMRYYDEN
+525 DAGMRYDEN
-535 DAPVWYIRLSLKT
+535 DAPVWYIRLTLKT

-574 PTAAPTAT
+574 PTASPTAT
-582 PEPTATPSPTPT
+582 PKPTATPSPTPT
-594 ATPTSTP
+594 AAPTSTP
-601 APTATAVP
+601 APTAV
-609 TAAPAP
+609 
-615 TAAPTEAPTA
+615 PTEAPTA

-650 AGGYRCDHCGSIV
+650 AGGYRCDHCGNIV

-684 TTTPAATK
+684 TTAPAATK

-700 SAAIVNRT
+700 SASIVNRT
-708 PAPTEAPTPTP
+708 PAPTETPTP
-719 TAAPSP
+719 TAAPTPSP

-784 KG
+784 RG

>member
-55 SDTVLTVPQKLGG
+55 SDTVLTVPQKLDG

-77 AFAEQTKLTSVTLPE
+77 AFAEQTKLTSVTLP
-92 SLAAVGERAFA
+92 
-103 DCTALE
+103 
-109 TVNIPDGVTLL
+109 
-120 PGEVFAN
+120 
-127 CTALTDVTLPD
+127 D
-138 GLKKIADDAFFN
+138 GLQKIADDAFFN

-167 GAAFSGCTQGIT
+167 GAAFSGCTQEIT
-179 LKVGENSPYT
+179 LTLDGNSRYT
-189 FVNGALYT
+189 FDNGVLCA
-197 DSGKTLVAYLGGY
+197 DSGETLVAYLGGADT
-210 SMFTVPYTVTKIG
+210 FDVPGTVTKIAAS
-223 DNAIVN
+223 AIVN
-229 PSTKVVSLPAS
+229 PHTKVVSLPAS
-240 VTSLGKQ
+240 VTTFGKQ
-247 AVGYSRASGSDAATL
+247 AVGYSRAAGSDAATL

-270 ADETFS
+270 SDKAFS
-276 SEVQRYAAKNGI
+276 PAVQSYATKNGI

-307 KTGKV
+307 ETGKV

-317 PDWQRPVF
+317 PSWQTPVF

-346 GKADIFAVVGQM
+346 GAADIFAVVGQKTFRM
-358 TIRVPVTVTGGS
+358 TVTVTGGKE
-370 TPADPYADYRVFDD
+370 PADPYADYRIFDD
-384 TADIAAWYKQYKA
+384 TADIAAWYNQYKN

-405 VDKNETLLHRSNAT
+405 VDKNETLLHRSSAT
-419 TAEVIRAAA
+419 AAEVIRAAA
-428 PYKLNENLAVFSG
+428 PYKLNEDLAVFSG
-441 SVDLNALLDGTTP
+441 SVDLNALLRGTTP

-467 TGYDVAMLTRAE
+467 TGCDVTVLTRAE

-525 DAGMRYYDEN
+525 DAGMRYDEN
-535 DAPVWYIRLSLKT
+535 DAPVWYIRLTLKT
-548 PAPTPSPTPSPTP
+548 PAPTPSPTLSPTP

-582 PEPTATPSPTPT
+582 PKPTATPSPTPT
-594 ATPTSTP
+594 AAPTST
-601 APTATAVP
+601 
-609 TAAPAP
+609 PAP

-650 AGGYRCDHCGSIV
+650 AGGYRCDHCGNIV

-684 TTTPAATK
+684 TTAPAATK

-700 SAAIVNRT
+700 SASIVNRT
-708 PAPTEAPTPTP
+708 PAPTETPTP
-719 TAAPSP
+719 TAAPTPSP

-784 KG
+784 RG

>member
-22 APAAFAAETT
+22 APAAFAVETT

-41 ITKDDTVTITGYTG
+41 ITKNNTVTITGYTG
-55 SDTVLTVPQKLGG
+55 SDTALTVPAMLDG

-77 AFAEQTKLTSVTLPE
+77 AFAEQTNLTS
-92 SLAAVGERAFA
+92 
-103 DCTALE
+103 
-109 TVNIPDGVTLL
+109 
-120 PGEVFAN
+120 
-127 CTALTDVTLPD
+127 VTLPD

-150 CTSLETL
+150 CTSLKTI

-167 GAAFSGCTQGIT
+167 GAAFSGCTQEIT
-179 LKVGENSPYT
+179 LTLDGNSHYT
-189 FVNGALYT
+189 VDNGGALCA
-197 DSGKTLVAYLGGY
+197 DSGKTLVAYLGGADT
-210 SMFTVPYTVTKIG
+210 FAVPDTVTKIAAS
-223 DNAIVN
+223 AIVN
-229 PSTKVVSLPAS
+229 PDTKVVSLPAS
-240 VTSLGKQ
+240 VTRLGRQ
-247 AVGYSRASGSDAATL
+247 AVGYSRAAGSDAATL

-270 ADETFS
+270 DDTFS

-288 ACFTGI
+288 ACFTGS

-299 ANLTMTAG
+299 ANLTMMAG
-307 KTGKV
+307 ETGKV
-312 ELQNS
+312 KLQNC
-317 PDWQRPVF
+317 PDWQTPVF

-346 GKADIFAVVGQM
+346 GKADIFAAVGQM
-358 TIRVPVTVTGGS
+358 TFRVPVTVTGGS
-370 TPADPYADYRVFDD
+370 TPADPYTGYHIFND
-384 TADIAAWYKQYKA
+384 TANIAAWYNQYKN

-441 SVDLNALLDGTTP
+441 SVDLEGLLGGTTP
-454 TDILNSVGKDVKT
+454 TYILNSVGKDVKT
-467 TGYDVAMLTRAE
+467 TGCDVTVLTRAE

-502 AACVPAGSSYELVLN
+502 AACVPAGNSYELVLN

-525 DAGMRYYDEN
+525 DAGMRYDKN
-535 DAPVWYIRLSLKT
+535 NAPVWYIRLTLKT

-574 PTAAPTAT
+574 PTASPTAT
-582 PEPTATPSPTPT
+582 PKPTATPSPTPT
-594 ATPTSTP
+594 AAPTST
-601 APTATAVP
+601 
-609 TAAPAP
+609 PAP

-650 AGGYRCDHCGSIV
+650 AGGYRCDHCGNIV

-684 TTTPAATK
+684 TTAPAATK

-700 SAAIVNRT
+700 SAGIVNRT
-708 PAPTEAPTPTP
+708 PAPTETPTP
-719 TAAPSP
+719 TVAPTPSP
-725 APEATPEATPAPTEA
+725 VPEATPEATPAPTEA
-740 PQEQPAAGLPG
+740 PQEQPTAGLPG

-777 NGKDTYH
+777 DGKDTYH
-784 KG
+784 RG

>member
-41 ITKDDTVTITGYTG
+41 ITKNHTVTITGYTG
-55 SDTVLTVPQKLGG
+55 SDTALTVPATLDG

-77 AFAEQTKLTSVTLPE
+77 AFAEQTKLTSVTLP
-92 SLAAVGERAFA
+92 
-103 DCTALE
+103 
-109 TVNIPDGVTLL
+109 
-120 PGEVFAN
+120 
-127 CTALTDVTLPD
+127 D

-150 CTSLETL
+150 CTSLKTI

-167 GAAFSGCTQGIT
+167 GAAFSGCTQEIT
-179 LKVGENSPYT
+179 LTLDKNSSYT
-189 FVNGALYT
+189 VDNGALCA
-197 DSGKTLVAYLGGY
+197 DSGKTLVAYLGGADT
-210 SMFTVPYTVTKIG
+210 FAVPDSVTKIAAS
-223 DNAIVN
+223 AIVN
-229 PSTKVVSLPAS
+229 PHTKVVSLPAS
-240 VTSLGKQ
+240 VTSLGRQ
-247 AVGYSRASGSDAATL
+247 AVGYSRAAGSDAATL

-270 ADETFS
+270 DETFS
-276 SEVQRYAAKNGI
+276 PAVQNYAAKNGI
-288 ACFTGI
+288 ACFTGS

-299 ANLTMTAG
+299 ANLTMMAG
-307 KTGKV
+307 ETGKV

-317 PDWQRPVF
+317 PDWQTPVF

-346 GKADIFAVVGQM
+346 GTADIFAAVGQM
-358 TIRVPVTVTGGS
+358 TFCLPVTVTDGS
-370 TPADPYADYRVFDD
+370 APADPYADYRVFND
-384 TADIAAWYKQYKA
+384 TSSIAAWYSQYKA

-405 VDKNETLLHRSNAT
+405 VDKNKTLLHRSSAT
-419 TAEVIRAAA
+419 AADIIRAAA

-441 SVDLNALLDGTTP
+441 SVDLEALLGGTTP

-525 DAGMRYYDEN
+525 DAGMRCDGN
-535 DAPVWYIRLSLKT
+535 DTPVWYIRLTLKT

-574 PTAAPTAT
+574 PTASPTAT
-582 PEPTATPSPTPT
+582 PKPTATPSPTPT
-594 ATPTSTP
+594 AAPTSTP
-601 APTATAVP
+601 APTA
-609 TAAPAP
+609 

-650 AGGYRCDHCGSIV
+650 AGGYRCDHCGNIV

-671 NVKGHTEDAALTA
+671 NVKGHTEDAALTG
-684 TTTPAATK
+684 TTAPAATK

-700 SAAIVNRT
+700 SASIVNRT
-708 PAPTEAPTPTP
+708 PAPTETPTP

-725 APEATPEATPAPTEA
+725 APEATPSATPAPTEA

-784 KG
+784 RG

>member
-41 ITKDDTVTITGYTG
+41 ITKNNTVTITGYTG
-55 SDTVLTVPQKLGG
+55 SDTALTVPATLDG

-77 AFAEQTKLTSVTLPE
+77 AFAEQTKLTSVTLP
-92 SLAAVGERAFA
+92 
-103 DCTALE
+103 
-109 TVNIPDGVTLL
+109 
-120 PGEVFAN
+120 
-127 CTALTDVTLPD
+127 D

-150 CTSLETL
+150 CTSLKAI

-167 GAAFSGCTQGIT
+167 GAAFSGCTQEIKLT
-179 LKVGENSPYT
+179 LDGNSPYT
-189 FVNGALYT
+189 VDNGGALCA
-197 DSGKTLVAYLGGY
+197 DNGKTLVAYLGGADT
-210 SMFTVPYTVTKIG
+210 FAVPDTVTKIAAS
-223 DNAIVN
+223 AIVN
-229 PSTKVVSLPAS
+229 PDTKVVSLPAS
-240 VTSLGKQ
+240 VTSLDRQ
-247 AVGYSRASGSDAATL
+247 AVGYSRAAGSDAATL

-270 ADETFS
+270 TAKTFS
-276 SEVQRYAAKNGI
+276 AAVQNYAAKNGI
-288 ACFTGI
+288 ACFTGS

-307 KTGKV
+307 KTNKV

-317 PDWQRPVF
+317 PAWQTPVF

-346 GKADIFAVVGQM
+346 GKADIFAAVGQM
-358 TIRVPVTVTGGS
+358 TFCVHVTVTGGS
-370 TPADPYADYRVFDD
+370 TPADPYADYHIFND
-384 TADIAAWYKQYKA
+384 TADIAAWYNQYKN

-405 VDKNETLLHRSNAT
+405 VDKNETLLHRSSAT

-441 SVDLNALLDGTTP
+441 SVDLNALLRGTTL

-467 TGYDVAMLTRAE
+467 TGCDVTVLTRAE

-525 DAGMRYYDEN
+525 DAGMRYDKN
-535 DAPVWYIRLSLKT
+535 GAPVWYIRLTLKT

-574 PTAAPTAT
+574 PTASPTAT
-582 PEPTATPSPTPT
+582 PKPTATPSPTPT
-594 ATPTSTP
+594 AAPTSTP
-601 APTATAVP
+601 APTAV
-609 TAAPAP
+609 
-615 TAAPTEAPTA
+615 PTEAPTA

-650 AGGYRCDHCGSIV
+650 AGGYRCDHCGNIV

-684 TTTPAATK
+684 TTAPAATK

-700 SAAIVNRT
+700 SASIVNRT
-708 PAPTEAPTPTP
+708 PAPTETPTP
-719 TAAPSP
+719 TVAPTPSP

-784 KG
+784 RG

>member
-32 PPTSDYTYT
+32 PPTSDYIYT
-41 ITKDDTVTITGYTG
+41 ITKNNTVTITGYTG
-55 SDTVLTVPQKLGG
+55 SDTALTVPATLDG

-77 AFAEQTKLTSVTLPE
+77 AFAEQTNLTSVTLP
-92 SLAAVGERAFA
+92 
-103 DCTALE
+103 
-109 TVNIPDGVTLL
+109 
-120 PGEVFAN
+120 
-127 CTALTDVTLPD
+127 D
-138 GLKKIADDAFFN
+138 GLEKIADDAFFN
-150 CTSLETL
+150 CKSLKTI

-167 GAAFSGCTQGIT
+167 GAAFSGCTQEIT
-179 LKVGENSPYT
+179 LTLDGNSSYT
-189 FVNGALYT
+189 VDNGALCA
-197 DSGKTLVAYLGGY
+197 DSGKTLVAYLGGAGT
-210 SMFTVPYTVTKIG
+210 FAVPDSVTKIAAS
-223 DNAIVN
+223 AIVN
-229 PSTKVVSLPAS
+229 PHTKVVSLPAS
-240 VTSLGKQ
+240 VTNLGGQ
-247 AVGYSRASGSDAATL
+247 AVGYSRAAGSDAATL

-270 ADETFS
+270 DDTFS
-276 SEVQRYAAKNGI
+276 PAVQNYAAKNGI
-288 ACFTGI
+288 ACFTGS

-299 ANLTMTAG
+299 ANLTMRAG

-317 PDWQRPVF
+317 PDWQTPVF

-346 GKADIFAVVGQM
+346 GKADIFAAVGQM
-358 TIRVPVTVTGGS
+358 TFCVPVTVTGGS
-370 TPADPYADYRVFDD
+370 TPADPYTDYRIFDD
-384 TADIAAWYKQYKA
+384 TADISAWYIQYKN

-405 VDKNETLLHRSNAT
+405 VDKNETLLHRSSAT

-441 SVDLNALLDGTTP
+441 SVDLNALLRGTTP

-467 TGYDVAMLTRAE
+467 TGYDVTVLTRAE
-479 ADTAAQGTPRC
+479 ADTTAQGTPRC

-502 AACVPAGSSYELVLN
+502 AACVPAGNSYELVLN

-525 DAGMRYYDEN
+525 DAGMRYDKN
-535 DAPVWYIRLSLKT
+535 DAPVWYIRLTLKT

-569 TPTAT
+569 TPTPT
-574 PTAAPTAT
+574 PTASPTAT
-582 PEPTATPSPTPT
+582 PKPTATPSPTPT
-594 ATPTSTP
+594 AAPTSTP
-601 APTATAVP
+601 APTAV
-609 TAAPAP
+609 
-615 TAAPTEAPTA
+615 PTEAPTA

-650 AGGYRCDHCGSIV
+650 AGGYRCDHCGNIV

-684 TTTPAATK
+684 TTAPAATK

-700 SAAIVNRT
+700 SASIVNRT
-708 PAPTEAPTPTP
+708 PAPTETPTP
-719 TAAPSP
+719 TAAPTPSP

-751 WLRVLLLV
+751 
-759 AVLAVIGGVVV
+759 
-770 FRFVLPK
+770 
-777 NGKDTYH
+777 
-784 KG
+784 

>member
-55 SDTVLTVPQKLGG
+55 SDTVLTVPATLDS

-77 AFAEQTKLTSVTLPE
+77 AFAEQTKLTSVTLP
-92 SLAAVGERAFA
+92 
-103 DCTALE
+103 
-109 TVNIPDGVTLL
+109 
-120 PGEVFAN
+120 
-127 CTALTDVTLPD
+127 D
-138 GLKKIADDAFFN
+138 GLRKIADDAFFN

-179 LKVGENSPYT
+179 LTLDGTSPYT
-189 FVNGALYT
+189 FDNGVLCA
-197 DSGKTLVAYLGGY
+197 DSGETLVAYLGGADT
-210 SMFTVPYTVTKIG
+210 FDVPGTVTKIAAS
-223 DNAIVN
+223 AIVN
-229 PSTKVVSLPAS
+229 PHTKVVSLPAS
-240 VTSLGKQ
+240 VTTFGRQ
-247 AVGYSRASGSDAATL
+247 AVGYSRAAGSDAATL

-270 ADETFS
+270 DETFS
-276 SEVQRYAAKNGI
+276 SAVQSYATKNGI
-288 ACFTGI
+288 ACFTGS

-299 ANLTMTAG
+299 AKLTMKAG
-307 KTGKV
+307 ETGKV
-312 ELQNS
+312 GLQNS
-317 PDWQRPVF
+317 PDWQTPVF

-358 TIRVPVTVTGGS
+358 TFRVPVTVTGGKE
-370 TPADPYADYRVFDD
+370 PADPYADYRIFND
-384 TADIAAWYKQYKA
+384 TADIAAWYSQYKN

-405 VDKNETLLHRSNAT
+405 VDKNKTLLRRSSAT
-419 TAEVIRAAA
+419 AADIIRAAA

-441 SVDLNALLDGTTP
+441 SVDLEALLRGTMP

-502 AACVPAGSSYELVLN
+502 AACVPAGSSCELVLN

-525 DAGMRYYDEN
+525 DAGMRYDEN
-535 DAPVWYIRLSLKT
+535 DAPVWYIRLTLKT

-574 PTAAPTAT
+574 P
-582 PEPTATPSPTPT
+582 SPTPT
-594 ATPTSTP
+594 AAPTNTP

-650 AGGYRCDHCGSIV
+650 AGGYRCDHCGNIV

-671 NVKGHTEDAALTA
+671 NVKGHTEDAALTG
-684 TTTPAATK
+684 TTAPAATK

>member
-1 MSVSVLRTV
+1 MSVSVFRTV

-41 ITKDDTVTITGYTG
+41 ITKNNTVTITGYTG
-55 SDTVLTVPQKLGG
+55 SDTTLTVPAMLDG

-77 AFAEQTKLTSVTLPE
+77 AFAEQTKLTSVTLP
-92 SLAAVGERAFA
+92 
-103 DCTALE
+103 
-109 TVNIPDGVTLL
+109 
-120 PGEVFAN
+120 
-127 CTALTDVTLPD
+127 D

-150 CTSLETL
+150 CTSLKAI

-167 GAAFSGCTQGIT
+167 GAAFSGCTQEIT
-179 LKVGENSPYT
+179 LTLDGNSSYT
-189 FVNGALYT
+189 VDNGALCA
-197 DSGKTLVAYLGGY
+197 DNGKTLVAYLGGADT
-210 SMFTVPYTVTKIG
+210 FAVPDTVTKIAAS
-223 DNAIVN
+223 AIVN
-229 PSTKVVSLPAS
+229 PYTKVVSLPAS
-240 VTSLGKQ
+240 VTSLGRQ
-247 AVGYSRASGSDAATL
+247 AVGYSRAAGSDAATL

-270 ADETFS
+270 TGTTFS
-276 SEVQRYAAKNGI
+276 PVVQNYAAKNGI
-288 ACFTGI
+288 ACFTGT

-317 PDWQRPVF
+317 PDWQTPVF

-346 GKADIFAVVGQM
+346 GTADIFAAVGQK
-358 TIRVPVTVTGGS
+358 TFCVPVTVTDGS
-370 TPADPYADYRVFDD
+370 VPADPYTGYRIFDD
-384 TADIAAWYKQYKA
+384 TAKIAAWYNQYKN

-405 VDKNETLLHRSNAT
+405 VDKNETLLHRSSAT

-441 SVDLNALLDGTTP
+441 SVDLEALLDGTTP

-467 TGYDVAMLTRAE
+467 TGFDVTVLTRAE

-502 AACVPAGSSYELVLN
+502 AACVPAGNSYELVLN

-525 DAGMRYYDEN
+525 DAGMRYDKN
-535 DAPVWYIRLSLKT
+535 DAPVWYIRLTLKT

-574 PTAAPTAT
+574 PTASPTAT
-582 PEPTATPSPTPT
+582 PKPTATPSPTPT
-594 ATPTSTP
+594 AAPTST
-601 APTATAVP
+601 
-609 TAAPAP
+609 PAP

-650 AGGYRCDHCGSIV
+650 AGGYRCDHCGNIV

-684 TTTPAATK
+684 TTAPAATK

-700 SAAIVNRT
+700 SASIVNRT
-708 PAPTEAPTPTP
+708 PAPTETPTP
-719 TAAPSP
+719 TAAPTPSP

-784 KG
+784 RG

>member
-41 ITKDDTVTITGYTG
+41 ITKNNTVTITGYTG
-55 SDTVLTVPQKLGG
+55 SDTALTVPATLDG

-77 AFAEQTKLTSVTLPE
+77 AFAEQTNLTS
-92 SLAAVGERAFA
+92 
-103 DCTALE
+103 
-109 TVNIPDGVTLL
+109 
-120 PGEVFAN
+120 
-127 CTALTDVTLPD
+127 VTLPD

-150 CTSLETL
+150 CTSLKAI

-167 GAAFSGCTQGIT
+167 GAAFSGCTQEIT
-179 LKVGENSPYT
+179 LTLDKNSSYT
-189 FVNGALYT
+189 VDNGALCA
-197 DSGKTLVAYLGGY
+197 DSGRTLVAYLGGADT
-210 SMFTVPYTVTKIG
+210 FDVPDTVTEIAAS
-223 DNAIVN
+223 AIVN
-229 PSTKVVSLPAS
+229 PHTKVVFLPAS

-247 AVGYSRASGSDAATL
+247 AVGYSRAAGSDAATL

-270 ADETFS
+270 DETFS
-276 SEVQRYAAKNGI
+276 SAVQSYAAKNGI
-288 ACFTGI
+288 ACFTGS

-317 PDWQRPVF
+317 PDWQTPVF
-325 ATSDSRVATVA
+325 ATSNSRVATVA

-346 GKADIFAVVGQM
+346 GTANIFAAVGQM
-358 TIRVPVTVTGGS
+358 TFCVSVTVTGGS
-370 TPADPYADYRVFDD
+370 IPADPYTGYHIFND
-384 TADIAAWYKQYKA
+384 TADIAAWYNQYKD

-405 VDKNETLLHRSNAT
+405 VDKNKTLLHRSSAT

-441 SVDLNALLDGTTP
+441 SVDLEALLGGTTP
-454 TDILNSVGKDVKT
+454 TYILNSVGKDVKT
-467 TGYDVAMLTRAE
+467 TGCDVTVLTRAE

-502 AACVPAGSSYELVLN
+502 AACVPVGNSYELVLN

-525 DAGMRYYDEN
+525 DAGMRYDKN
-535 DAPVWYIRLSLKT
+535 ATPVWYIRLTLKT

-574 PTAAPTAT
+574 PTASPTAT
-582 PEPTATPSPTPT
+582 PKPTATPSPTPT
-594 ATPTSTP
+594 AAPTSTP
-601 APTATAVP
+601 APTAVP
-609 TAAPAP
+609 T
-615 TAAPTEAPTA
+615 EVPTA

-650 AGGYRCDHCGSIV
+650 AGGYRCDHCGNIV

-684 TTTPAATK
+684 TTAPAATK

-700 SAAIVNRT
+700 SASIVNRT
-708 PAPTEAPTPTP
+708 PAPTETPTP
-719 TAAPSP
+719 TAAPTPSP

-777 NGKDTYH
+777 DGKDTYH
-784 KG
+784 RG

>member
-41 ITKDDTVTITGYTG
+41 ITKNNTVTITGYTG
-55 SDTVLTVPQKLGG
+55 SDTALTVPATLDG

-77 AFAEQTKLTSVTLPE
+77 AFAEQTKLTSVTLP
-92 SLAAVGERAFA
+92 
-103 DCTALE
+103 
-109 TVNIPDGVTLL
+109 
-120 PGEVFAN
+120 
-127 CTALTDVTLPD
+127 D

-150 CTSLETL
+150 CTSLKAI

-167 GAAFSGCTQGIT
+167 GAAFSGCTQEIKLT
-179 LKVGENSPYT
+179 LDGNSPYT
-189 FVNGALYT
+189 VDNDGVLCA
-197 DSGKTLVAYLGGY
+197 DNGKTLVAYLGGTDT
-210 SMFTVPYTVTKIG
+210 FAVPDTVTKIAAS
-223 DNAIVN
+223 AIVN
-229 PSTKVVSLPAS
+229 PHTKVVSLPAS
-240 VTSLGKQ
+240 VTSLGGQ
-247 AVGYSRASGSDAATL
+247 AVGYSRAAGSDAATL

-270 ADETFS
+270 TAKTFS
-276 SEVQRYAAKNGI
+276 SAVQNYAAKNGI
-288 ACFTGI
+288 ACFTGT

-312 ELQNS
+312 ELQNC
-317 PDWQRPVF
+317 PDWQTPVF

-346 GKADIFAVVGQM
+346 GKADIFAAVGQM
-358 TIRVPVTVTGGS
+358 TFCVPVTVTGGS
-370 TPADPYADYRVFDD
+370 TPADPYTGYRIFDD
-384 TADIAAWYKQYKA
+384 TADIAAWYKQYKN

-405 VDKNETLLHRSNAT
+405 VDKNETLLHRSSAT

-441 SVDLNALLDGTTP
+441 SVDLNALLRGTTP

-467 TGYDVAMLTRAE
+467 TGCDVTVLTRAE

-525 DAGMRYYDEN
+525 DAGMRYDKN
-535 DAPVWYIRLSLKT
+535 GAPVWYIRLTLKT

-574 PTAAPTAT
+574 PTASPTAT
-582 PEPTATPSPTPT
+582 PKPTATPSPTPT
-594 ATPTSTP
+594 AAPTST
-601 APTATAVP
+601 
-609 TAAPAP
+609 PAP

-635 FYTCPKCGYHNWTAV
+635 FYTCQKCGYHNWTAV
-650 AGGYRCDHCGSIV
+650 AGGYRCDHCGNIV

-684 TTTPAATK
+684 TTAPAATK

-700 SAAIVNRT
+700 SASIVNRT
-708 PAPTEAPTPTP
+708 PAPTETPTP
-719 TAAPSP
+719 TAAPTPSP
-725 APEATPEATPAPTEA
+725 APEATPEATPAPSEA

-784 KG
+784 RG

>member
-41 ITKDDTVTITGYTG
+41 ITKNNTVTITGYTG
-55 SDTVLTVPQKLGG
+55 SDTVLTVPATLDG

-77 AFAEQTKLTSVTLPE
+77 AFAEQTKLTSVTLP
-92 SLAAVGERAFA
+92 
-103 DCTALE
+103 
-109 TVNIPDGVTLL
+109 
-120 PGEVFAN
+120 
-127 CTALTDVTLPD
+127 D

-150 CTSLETL
+150 CTSLKAI

-167 GAAFSGCTQGIT
+167 GAAFSGCTQEIT
-179 LKVGENSPYT
+179 LTLDGNSHYT
-189 FVNGALYT
+189 VDNGALCA
-197 DSGKTLVAYLGGY
+197 DSGRTLVAYLGGANT
-210 SMFTVPYTVTKIG
+210 FAVPDTVTEIAAS
-223 DNAIVN
+223 AIVN
-229 PSTKVVSLPAS
+229 PHTKVVSLPAS
-240 VTSLGKQ
+240 VTSLGGQ
-247 AVGYSRASGSDAATL
+247 AVGYSRAAGSDAATL

-270 ADETFS
+270 AKTFS
-276 SEVQRYAAKNGI
+276 AAVQNYAAKNGI
-288 ACFTGI
+288 ACFTGS

-317 PDWQRPVF
+317 PDWQTPVF

-346 GKADIFAVVGQM
+346 GKADIFAAVGQM
-358 TIRVPVTVTGGS
+358 TFCVPVTVTGGS
-370 TPADPYADYRVFDD
+370 APADPYTGYRIFDD
-384 TADIAAWYKQYKA
+384 TADIAAWYNQYKN

-405 VDKNETLLHRSNAT
+405 VDENKTLLHRSSAT

-441 SVDLNALLDGTTP
+441 SVDLEALLRGTTP

-467 TGYDVAMLTRAE
+467 TGCDVTVLTRAE

-525 DAGMRYYDEN
+525 DAGMRYDEN
-535 DAPVWYIRLSLKT
+535 NAPVWYIRLTLKT

-574 PTAAPTAT
+574 PTASPTAT
-582 PEPTATPSPTPT
+582 PKPTATPSPTPT
-594 ATPTSTP
+594 AAPTST
-601 APTATAVP
+601 
-609 TAAPAP
+609 PAP

-650 AGGYRCDHCGSIV
+650 AGGYRCDHCGNIV

-684 TTTPAATK
+684 TTAPAATK

-700 SAAIVNRT
+700 SASIVNRT
-708 PAPTEAPTPTP
+708 PAPTETPTP
-719 TAAPSP
+719 TAAPTPSP
-725 APEATPEATPAPTEA
+725 APEATPETTPAPTEA

-784 KG
+784 RG

>member
-10 SLSAAVLAACLT
+10 SLSAAVLAACLA

-32 PPTSDYTYT
+32 PPTTDYTYT
-41 ITKDDTVTITGYTG
+41 VTKDNTATITGYTG
-55 SDTVLTVPQKLGG
+55 SDTALTVPETLDG

-77 AFAEQTKLTSVTLPE
+77 AFAEQTKLTSVTLPA

-127 CTALTDVTLPD
+127 CTALTDVTLGD
-138 GLKKIADDAFFN
+138 GLTKIADDAFFN
-150 CTSLETL
+150 CTSLENL
-157 TLPDSVTSLT
+157 TLPGSVTTLT
-167 GAAFSGCTQGIT
+167 GAAFSGCTQEIT
-179 LKVGENSPYT
+179 LAVGENSSYT
-189 FVNGALYT
+189 FVNGALYA
-197 DSGKTLVAYLGGY
+197 DGGKTLVAYLGGS
-210 SMFTVPYTVTKIG
+210 SMFTVPGAVTKIA

-229 PSTKVVSLPAS
+229 PNMKGVSLSAS

-247 AVGYSRASGSDAATL
+247 AVGYSRVAGSDTATL

-270 ADETFS
+270 GVTFS
-276 SEVQRYAAKNGI
+276 SAVQDYAAKNGI

-299 ANLTMTAG
+299 ANLAMTAG
-307 KTGKV
+307 ETSKV

-317 PDWQRPVF
+317 PDWQTPVF

-346 GKADIFAVVGQM
+346 GTADIFAVVGQM
-358 TIRVPVTVTGGS
+358 TFRVPVTVTGGS
-370 TPADPYADYRVFDD
+370 APADPYADYRILDD
-384 TADIAAWYKQYKA
+384 TADIAAWYNQYKD

-405 VDKNETLLHRSNAT
+405 VDKNKTLLNRSSAT
-419 TAEVIRAAA
+419 AAQVIAAA
-428 PYKLNENLAVFSG
+428 VPYKLNEKLAVFSG
-441 SVDLNALLDGTTP
+441 SVDLKAMLGGTTP

-467 TGYDVAMLTRAE
+467 AGYDVAMLTRAE

-502 AACVPAGSSYELVLN
+502 AACVPADGSYEMILN

-525 DAGMRYYDEN
+525 DAGMRYDGN
-535 DAPVWYIRLSLKT
+535 DAPVWYLRLTLKT
-548 PAPTPSPTPSPTP
+548 PAPTPSPTPSP
-561 TASPEPTA
+561 

-594 ATPTSTP
+594 AAPTNTP
-601 APTATAVP
+601 APTATAAP
-609 TAAPAP
+609 TATPAP

-625 TPQPTPDDSR
+625 TPQPTPDDSK

-650 AGGYRCDHCGSIV
+650 AGGYRCDHCGNVV

-671 NVKGHTEDAALTA
+671 NVKGHTDDAALTA
-684 TTTPAATK
+684 TAAPVATK

-700 SAAIVNRT
+700 SASIVNRT
-708 PAPTEAPTPTP
+708 PTPTEAPTPTP
-719 TAAPSP
+719 TVEPTPSP

-759 AVLAVIGGVVV
+759 AVLAVVAGVIV

-784 KG
+784 RS

>member
-41 ITKDDTVTITGYTG
+41 ITKNNTVTITGYTG
-55 SDTVLTVPQKLGG
+55 SDTALTVPATLDG

-92 SLAAVGERAFA
+92 
-103 DCTALE
+103 
-109 TVNIPDGVTLL
+109 
-120 PGEVFAN
+120 
-127 CTALTDVTLPD
+127 

-167 GAAFSGCTQGIT
+167 GAAFSGCTQKIT
-179 LKVGENSPYT
+179 LTLDGNSHYT
-189 FVNGALYT
+189 VDNDGALCA
-197 DSGKTLVAYLGGY
+197 DNGKTLVAYLGGAAT
-210 SMFTVPYTVTKIG
+210 FAVPDTVTKIAAS
-223 DNAIVN
+223 AIVN
-229 PSTKVVSLPAS
+229 PHTKVVSLPAS
-240 VTSLGKQ
+240 VTRLDRQ
-247 AVGYSRASGSDAATL
+247 AVGYSRAAGSDAATL

-270 ADETFS
+270 AKTFS
-276 SEVQRYAAKNGI
+276 AEVQRYAAKNGI
-288 ACFTGI
+288 ACFTGS

-307 KTGKV
+307 ETNKV

-317 PDWQRPVF
+317 PAWQTPVF

-346 GKADIFAVVGQM
+346 GKADIFAAVGQM
-358 TIRVPVTVTGGS
+358 TFCVPVTVTDGS
-370 TPADPYADYRVFDD
+370 APADPYTGYRIFDD
-384 TADIAAWYKQYKA
+384 TADIAAWYNQYKN

-405 VDKNETLLHRSNAT
+405 VDKNETLLHRSSAT

-441 SVDLNALLDGTTP
+441 SVDLKALLGGTTP

-467 TGYDVAMLTRAE
+467 TGCDVTVLTRAE

-490 VVEFYLPKDTLG
+490 VVEFYLPKNTLG
-502 AACVPAGSSYELVLN
+502 AACVPAGNSYELVLN

-525 DAGMRYYDEN
+525 DAGMRYDKN
-535 DAPVWYIRLSLKT
+535 ATPVWYIRLTLKT

-574 PTAAPTAT
+574 PTASPTAT
-582 PEPTATPSPTPT
+582 PKPTATPSPTPT
-594 ATPTSTP
+594 AAPTST
-601 APTATAVP
+601 
-609 TAAPAP
+609 PAP

-650 AGGYRCDHCGSIV
+650 ASGYRCDHCGNIV

-684 TTTPAATK
+684 TTAPAATK

-700 SAAIVNRT
+700 SASIVNRT
-708 PAPTEAPTPTP
+708 PTPTETPTP
-719 TAAPSP
+719 TVAPTPSP

-759 AVLAVIGGVVV
+759 AVLAAIGGVVV

-784 KG
+784 RG

>member
-22 APAAFAAETT
+22 APASFAAETT
-32 PPTSDYTYT
+32 PPTTDYTYT

-55 SDTVLTVPQKLGG
+55 SDTTLTVPATLDG

-77 AFAEQTKLTSVTLPE
+77 AFAEQTKLTSVTLP
-92 SLAAVGERAFA
+92 
-103 DCTALE
+103 
-109 TVNIPDGVTLL
+109 
-120 PGEVFAN
+120 
-127 CTALTDVTLPD
+127 D

-150 CTSLETL
+150 CTSLKTL

-167 GAAFSGCTQGIT
+167 GAAFSGCTQEIT
-179 LKVGENSPYT
+179 LTLDGNSSYT
-189 FVNGALYT
+189 VDNGALCA
-197 DSGKTLVAYLGGY
+197 DNGKTLVAYLGGADT
-210 SMFTVPYTVTKIG
+210 FDVPDSVTKIAAS
-223 DNAIVN
+223 AIVN
-229 PSTKVVSLPAS
+229 PHTKVVFLPAS
-240 VTSLGKQ
+240 VTNLGKQ
-247 AVGYSRASGSDAATL
+247 AVGYSRAAGSDAATL
-262 TPEFYLTT
+262 TPKFYLTT
-270 ADETFS
+270 TAKTFS
-276 SEVQRYAAKNGI
+276 SAVQNYAAKNGI
-288 ACFTGI
+288 ACFTGS

-299 ANLTMTAG
+299 AKLAMTAG
-307 KTGKV
+307 KTNKV

-317 PDWQRPVF
+317 PDWQTPVF

-346 GKADIFAVVGQM
+346 GKADIFAAVGQM
-358 TIRVPVTVTGGS
+358 TFCVPVTVTGGS
-370 TPADPYADYRVFDD
+370 TPADPYAGYHIFDD
-384 TADIAAWYKQYKA
+384 TANIVEWYNQYKN

-405 VDKNETLLHRSNAT
+405 VDKNETLLHRSSAT

-441 SVDLNALLDGTTP
+441 SVDLNALLRGTTP

-467 TGYDVAMLTRAE
+467 TGCDVTVLTRAE

-525 DAGMRYYDEN
+525 DAGMRYDKN
-535 DAPVWYIRLSLKT
+535 DAPVWYIRLTLKT

-574 PTAAPTAT
+574 PTASPTAT
-582 PEPTATPSPTPT
+582 PKPTATPSPTPT
-594 ATPTSTP
+594 AAPTSTP
-601 APTATAVP
+601 APTAV
-609 TAAPAP
+609 
-615 TAAPTEAPTA
+615 PTEAPTA

-650 AGGYRCDHCGSIV
+650 AGGYRCDHCGNIV

-671 NVKGHTEDAALTA
+671 NVKGHTEDTALTA
-684 TTTPAATK
+684 TTAPAATK

-700 SAAIVNRT
+700 SASIVNRT
-708 PAPTEAPTPTP
+708 PAPTETPTP
-719 TAAPSP
+719 TVAPTPSP

-784 KG
+784 RG

>member
-41 ITKDDTVTITGYTG
+41 ITKNNTVTITGYTG
-55 SDTVLTVPQKLGG
+55 SDTVLTVPATLDG

-77 AFAEQTKLTSVTLPE
+77 AFAEQTKLTSVTLP
-92 SLAAVGERAFA
+92 
-103 DCTALE
+103 
-109 TVNIPDGVTLL
+109 
-120 PGEVFAN
+120 
-127 CTALTDVTLPD
+127 D

-150 CTSLETL
+150 CTSLKAI

-167 GAAFSGCTQGIT
+167 GAAFSGCTQEIT
-179 LKVGENSPYT
+179 LTLDGNSPYT
-189 FVNGALYT
+189 VDNGALCA
-197 DSGKTLVAYLGGY
+197 DSGRTLVAYLGGAGT
-210 SMFTVPYTVTKIG
+210 FDVPDTVTEIAAS
-223 DNAIVN
+223 AIVN
-229 PSTKVVSLPAS
+229 PHTKVVSLPAS
-240 VTSLGKQ
+240 VTSLGGQ
-247 AVGYSRASGSDAATL
+247 AVGYSRAAGSDAATL

-270 ADETFS
+270 TAKTFS
-276 SEVQRYAAKNGI
+276 AAVQNYAAKNGI
-288 ACFTGI
+288 ACFTGS

-312 ELQNS
+312 ELQNC
-317 PDWQRPVF
+317 PDWQTPAF

-346 GKADIFAVVGQM
+346 GKADIFAAVGQM
-358 TIRVPVTVTGGS
+358 TFRVPVTVAGGS
-370 TPADPYADYRVFDD
+370 APADPYTGYRIFND
-384 TADIAAWYKQYKA
+384 TADIAVWYNQYKD

-405 VDKNETLLHRSNAT
+405 VDKNKTLLHRSSAT

-441 SVDLNALLDGTTP
+441 SVDLKALLGGTTP

-467 TGYDVAMLTRAE
+467 TGCDVTVLTRAE

-525 DAGMRYYDEN
+525 DAGMRYDEN
-535 DAPVWYIRLSLKT
+535 NAPVWYIRLTLKT

-582 PEPTATPSPTPT
+582 PKPTATPSPTPT
-594 ATPTSTP
+594 AAPTST
-601 APTATAVP
+601 
-609 TAAPAP
+609 PAP

-650 AGGYRCDHCGSIV
+650 AGGYRCDHCGNIV

-684 TTTPAATK
+684 TTAPAATK

-700 SAAIVNRT
+700 SASIVNRT
-708 PAPTEAPTPTP
+708 PAPTETPTP
-719 TAAPSP
+719 TVAPTPSP

-784 KG
+784 RG

>member
-55 SDTVLTVPQKLGG
+55 SDTALTVPAKLDG

-77 AFAEQTKLTSVTLPE
+77 AFAEQTKLTSVTLP
-92 SLAAVGERAFA
+92 
-103 DCTALE
+103 
-109 TVNIPDGVTLL
+109 
-120 PGEVFAN
+120 
-127 CTALTDVTLPD
+127 D

-150 CTSLETL
+150 CTSLKTI

-167 GAAFSGCTQGIT
+167 GAAFSGCTQEIKLT
-179 LKVGENSPYT
+179 LDGNSSYT
-189 FVNGALYT
+189 VDNGALCA
-197 DSGKTLVAYLGGY
+197 DSGKTLVAYLGGADT
-210 SMFTVPYTVTKIG
+210 FAVPDTVTEIAAS
-223 DNAIVN
+223 AIVN
-229 PSTKVVSLPAS
+229 PYTKVVSLPAS
-240 VTSLGKQ
+240 VTSLGRQ
-247 AVGYSRASGSDAATL
+247 AVGYSRAAGSDAATL

-270 ADETFS
+270 TAKTFS
-276 SEVQRYAAKNGI
+276 AAVQNYAAKNGI
-288 ACFTGI
+288 ACFTGS

-299 ANLTMTAG
+299 ANLTMTVG

-312 ELQNS
+312 ELQNC
-317 PDWQRPVF
+317 PDWQTPVF

-346 GKADIFAVVGQM
+346 GKANIFAAVGQM
-358 TIRVPVTVTGGS
+358 TFCVPVTVMGGS
-370 TPADPYADYRVFDD
+370 TPADPYTGYHVFDD
-384 TADIAAWYKQYKA
+384 TANITAWYNQYKN

-405 VDKNETLLHRSNAT
+405 VDKNETLLHRSSAT

-441 SVDLNALLDGTTP
+441 SVDLKALLGGTTP

-467 TGYDVAMLTRAE
+467 TGYDVTVLTRAE

-502 AACVPAGSSYELVLN
+502 AACVPAGNSYELVLN

-525 DAGMRYYDEN
+525 DAGMRYDKN
-535 DAPVWYIRLSLKT
+535 GAPVWYIRLTLKT

-574 PTAAPTAT
+574 PTASPTAT
-582 PEPTATPSPTPT
+582 PKPTATPSPTPT
-594 ATPTSTP
+594 AVPTST
-601 APTATAVP
+601 
-609 TAAPAP
+609 PAP

-650 AGGYRCDHCGSIV
+650 AGGYRCDHCGNIV

-684 TTTPAATK
+684 TTAPAATK

-700 SAAIVNRT
+700 SASIVNRT
-708 PAPTEAPTPTP
+708 PAPTETPTP
-719 TAAPSP
+719 TAAPTPSP

-784 KG
+784 RG

>member
-41 ITKDDTVTITGYTG
+41 ITKNNTVTITGYTG
-55 SDTVLTVPQKLGG
+55 SDTALTVPATLDG

-77 AFAEQTKLTSVTLPE
+77 AFAEQTKLTSVTLP
-92 SLAAVGERAFA
+92 
-103 DCTALE
+103 
-109 TVNIPDGVTLL
+109 
-120 PGEVFAN
+120 
-127 CTALTDVTLPD
+127 D
-138 GLKKIADDAFFN
+138 GLKKIGDDAFFN
-150 CTSLETL
+150 CTSLKTL

-179 LKVGENSPYT
+179 LKVDENSPYT

-229 PSTKVVSLPAS
+229 PNVKPVSLLTS
-240 VTSLGKQ
+240 VTTFGRQ
-247 AVGYSRASGSDAATL
+247 AVGYSRAAGSDAATL

-270 ADETFS
+270 SDKAFS
-276 SEVQRYAAKNGI
+276 PAVQSYATKNGI

-299 ANLTMTAG
+299 DQLTMKAG
-307 KTGKV
+307 ETGKV

-317 PDWQRPVF
+317 PDWQTPVF

-358 TIRVPVTVTGGS
+358 TFRVPVTVTGGKE
-370 TPADPYADYRVFDD
+370 PADPYANYRIFGD
-384 TADIAAWYKQYKA
+384 TSSIAAWYSQYKA

-405 VDKNETLLHRSNAT
+405 VDKNNTLLHRSSAT
-419 TAEVIRAAA
+419 AADIIRAAA

-441 SVDLNALLDGTTP
+441 SVDLEALLGGTTP

-502 AACVPAGSSYELVLN
+502 AACVPAGNSYELVLN

-525 DAGMRYYDEN
+525 DAGMRYDEN
-535 DAPVWYIRLSLKT
+535 DAPVWYIRLTLKT
-548 PAPTPSPTPSPTP
+548 PAPTPRPTPSPTP
-561 TASPEPTA
+561 
-569 TPTAT
+569 T

-594 ATPTSTP
+594 AAPTSTP

-650 AGGYRCDHCGSIV
+650 AGGYRCDHCGNIV

-684 TTTPAATK
+684 ATTPAATK

-784 KG
+784 RG

>member
-41 ITKDDTVTITGYTG
+41 ITKDATVTITGYTG

-77 AFAEQTKLTSVTLPE
+77 AFAEQTTLTSVTLP
-92 SLAAVGERAFA
+92 
-103 DCTALE
+103 
-109 TVNIPDGVTLL
+109 
-120 PGEVFAN
+120 
-127 CTALTDVTLPD
+127 D
-138 GLKKIADDAFFN
+138 GLQKIADDAFFN

-167 GAAFSGCTQGIT
+167 GAAFSGCTQKIT
-179 LKVGENSPYT
+179 LTLDSNSSYT
-189 FVNGALYT
+189 VEGGALCA
-197 DSGKTLVAYLGGY
+197 DSGKTLVAYLGGADT
-210 SMFTVPYTVTKIG
+210 FDVPDSVTKIAAS
-223 DNAIVN
+223 AIVN
-229 PSTKVVSLPAS
+229 PNTKVVSLPAS

-247 AVGYSRASGSDAATL
+247 AVGYSRAAGSDAATL

-270 ADETFS
+270 DETFS
-276 SEVQRYAAKNGI
+276 SEVQRYATKNGI
-288 ACFTGI
+288 ACFTGS

-307 KTGKV
+307 ETGKV

-317 PDWQRPVF
+317 PDWQTPVF

-346 GKADIFAVVGQM
+346 GKANIFAAVGQM
-358 TIRVPVTVTGGS
+358 TFCVPVTVAGGS
-370 TPADPYADYRVFDD
+370 APADPYTGYCIFDD
-384 TADIAAWYKQYKA
+384 TSDIAAWYNQYKN

-405 VDKNETLLHRSNAT
+405 VDKNKTLLHRSGAT

-441 SVDLNALLDGTTP
+441 SVDLEALLDGTTP
-454 TDILNSVGKDVKT
+454 TDILNSVGKNVKT
-467 TGYDVAMLTRAE
+467 TGCDVTVLTRAE

-502 AACVPAGSSYELVLN
+502 AACVPAGNSYELVLN

-525 DAGMRYYDEN
+525 DAGMRYDKN
-535 DAPVWYIRLSLKT
+535 ATPVWYIRLTLKT

-574 PTAAPTAT
+574 PTASPTAT
-582 PEPTATPSPTPT
+582 PKPTATPSPTPT
-594 ATPTSTP
+594 AAPTSTP
-601 APTATAVP
+601 APTAV
-609 TAAPAP
+609 
-615 TAAPTEAPTA
+615 PTEAPTA

-650 AGGYRCDHCGSIV
+650 AGGYRCDHCGNIV

-684 TTTPAATK
+684 TTAPAATK

-708 PAPTEAPTPTP
+708 PAPTETPTP
-719 TAAPSP
+719 TAAPTPSS

-784 KG
+784 RG

>member
-32 PPTSDYTYT
+32 PPTSDYIYT
-41 ITKDDTVTITGYTG
+41 ITKNNTVTITGYTG
-55 SDTVLTVPQKLGG
+55 SDTALTVPATLDG

-77 AFAEQTKLTSVTLPE
+77 AFAEQTKLTSVTLP
-92 SLAAVGERAFA
+92 
-103 DCTALE
+103 
-109 TVNIPDGVTLL
+109 
-120 PGEVFAN
+120 
-127 CTALTDVTLPD
+127 D
-138 GLKKIADDAFFN
+138 GLEKIADDAFFN
-150 CTSLETL
+150 CTSLETIA
-157 TLPDSVTSLT
+157 LPDSVTSLT
-167 GAAFSGCTQGIT
+167 GAAFSGCTQEIT
-179 LKVGENSPYT
+179 LTLDGNSPYT
-189 FVNGALYT
+189 VDNGGALCA
-197 DSGKTLVAYLGGY
+197 DSGKTLVAYLGGADT
-210 SMFTVPYTVTKIG
+210 FNVPDTVTKIAAS
-223 DNAIVN
+223 AIVN
-229 PSTKVVSLPAS
+229 PHTKVVSLPAS
-240 VTSLGKQ
+240 VTSLGRQ
-247 AVGYSRASGSDAATL
+247 AVGYSRAAGSDAATL

-270 ADETFS
+270 DKTFS
-276 SEVQRYAAKNGI
+276 SAVQSYAAKNGI
-288 ACFTGI
+288 ACFTGS

-299 ANLTMTAG
+299 AKLAMTAG

-317 PDWQRPVF
+317 PDWQTPVF

-346 GKADIFAVVGQM
+346 GKADIFAAVGQM
-358 TIRVPVTVTGGS
+358 TFCVPVTVAGGS
-370 TPADPYADYRVFDD
+370 APADPYTGYHIFDD
-384 TADIAAWYKQYKA
+384 TADIAAWYNQYKN

-405 VDKNETLLHRSNAT
+405 VDKNKTLLHRSNAT

-441 SVDLNALLDGTTP
+441 SVDLEVLLGGTTP

-467 TGYDVAMLTRAE
+467 TGCDVTVLTRAE

-525 DAGMRYYDEN
+525 DAGMRYDKN
-535 DAPVWYIRLSLKT
+535 GAPVWYIRLTLKT

-574 PTAAPTAT
+574 PTASPTAT

-594 ATPTSTP
+594 AAPTSTP
-601 APTATAVP
+601 APTAV
-609 TAAPAP
+609 
-615 TAAPTEAPTA
+615 PTEAPTA

-650 AGGYRCDHCGSIV
+650 AGGYRCDHCGNIV

-684 TTTPAATK
+684 TTAPAATK

-700 SAAIVNRT
+700 SASIVNRT
-708 PAPTEAPTPTP
+708 PAPTETPTP
-719 TAAPSP
+719 TAAPTPSP

-784 KG
+784 RG

>member
-41 ITKDDTVTITGYTG
+41 ITKNNTVTITGYTG
-55 SDTVLTVPQKLGG
+55 SDTALTVPAKLDG

-77 AFAEQTKLTSVTLPE
+77 AFAEQTKLTSVTLP
-92 SLAAVGERAFA
+92 
-103 DCTALE
+103 
-109 TVNIPDGVTLL
+109 
-120 PGEVFAN
+120 
-127 CTALTDVTLPD
+127 D

-150 CTSLETL
+150 CKSLKTI

-167 GAAFSGCTQGIT
+167 GAAFSGCTQEIT
-179 LKVGENSPYT
+179 LTLDGNSPYT
-189 FVNGALYT
+189 VDNGALCA
-197 DSGKTLVAYLGGY
+197 DNGRTLVAYLGGADT
-210 SMFTVPYTVTKIG
+210 FAVPDSVTEIAAS
-223 DNAIVN
+223 AIVN
-229 PSTKVVSLPAS
+229 PDTKVVSLPAS
-240 VTSLGKQ
+240 VTSLGGQ
-247 AVGYSRASGSDAATL
+247 AVGYSRAAGSDAATL

-270 ADETFS
+270 AKTFS
-276 SEVQRYAAKNGI
+276 AAVQNYAAKNGI
-288 ACFTGI
+288 ACFTGS

-299 ANLTMTAG
+299 ANLTMRAG

-317 PDWQRPVF
+317 PDWQTPVF

-346 GKADIFAVVGQM
+346 GKADIFAAVGQM
-358 TIRVPVTVTGGS
+358 TFCVPVTVTGGS
-370 TPADPYADYRVFDD
+370 TPADPYTDYRIFDD
-384 TADIAAWYKQYKA
+384 TADIAVWYNQYKD

-405 VDKNETLLHRSNAT
+405 VDKNETLLHRSSAT

-441 SVDLNALLDGTTP
+441 SVDLKALLRGTTP
-454 TDILNSVGKDVKT
+454 TDILNSVGNDVKT
-467 TGYDVAMLTRAE
+467 TGCDVTVLTRAE

-525 DAGMRYYDEN
+525 DAGMRYDEN
-535 DAPVWYIRLSLKT
+535 DAPVWYIRLTLKT

-574 PTAAPTAT
+574 PTASPTAT
-582 PEPTATPSPTPT
+582 PKPTATPSPTPT
-594 ATPTSTP
+594 AAPTSTP
-601 APTATAVP
+601 S
-609 TAAPAP
+609 P

-650 AGGYRCDHCGSIV
+650 AGGYRCDHCGNIV

-684 TTTPAATK
+684 TTAPAATK

-700 SAAIVNRT
+700 SASIVNRT
-708 PAPTEAPTPTP
+708 PAPTETPTP
-719 TAAPSP
+719 TAAPTPSP

-784 KG
+784 RG

>member
-22 APAAFAAETT
+22 APAAFAVETT

-41 ITKDDTVTITGYTG
+41 ITKNNTVTITGYTG
-55 SDTVLTVPQKLGG
+55 SDTALTVPATLDG

-77 AFAEQTKLTSVTLPE
+77 AFAEQTNLTSVTLP
-92 SLAAVGERAFA
+92 
-103 DCTALE
+103 
-109 TVNIPDGVTLL
+109 
-120 PGEVFAN
+120 
-127 CTALTDVTLPD
+127 D
-138 GLKKIADDAFFN
+138 GLMKIADDAFFN
-150 CTSLETL
+150 CTSLKTL

-167 GAAFSGCTQGIT
+167 GAAFSGCTQEIKLT
-179 LKVGENSPYT
+179 LDGNSPYT
-189 FVNGALYT
+189 VDNDGALCA
-197 DSGKTLVAYLGGY
+197 DNGKTLVAYLGGADT
-210 SMFTVPYTVTKIG
+210 FAVPDTVTKIAAS
-223 DNAIVN
+223 AIVN
-229 PSTKVVSLPAS
+229 PDTKVVSLPAS
-240 VTSLGKQ
+240 VTSLGRQ
-247 AVGYSRASGSDAATL
+247 AVGYSRAAGSDAATL

-270 ADETFS
+270 DETFS
-276 SEVQRYAAKNGI
+276 SAVQRYAAKNGI
-288 ACFTGI
+288 ACFTGS

-317 PDWQRPVF
+317 PAWQTPVF

-346 GKADIFAVVGQM
+346 GKADIFAAVGQM
-358 TIRVPVTVTGGS
+358 TFCVPVTVTDGS
-370 TPADPYADYRVFDD
+370 APADPYTGYLIFDD
-384 TADIAAWYKQYKA
+384 TADIAAWYKQYKN

-405 VDKNETLLHRSNAT
+405 VDKNETLLHRSSAT

-441 SVDLNALLDGTTP
+441 SVDLKALLGGTTP

-467 TGYDVAMLTRAE
+467 TGCDATVLTRAE

-525 DAGMRYYDEN
+525 DAGMRYDKN
-535 DAPVWYIRLSLKT
+535 GAPVWYIRLTLKT

-574 PTAAPTAT
+574 PTASPTAT
-582 PEPTATPSPTPT
+582 PKPTATPSPTPT
-594 ATPTSTP
+594 AAPTST
-601 APTATAVP
+601 
-609 TAAPAP
+609 PAP

-650 AGGYRCDHCGSIV
+650 AGGYRCNHCGNIV

-684 TTTPAATK
+684 TTAPAATK

-700 SAAIVNRT
+700 SASIVNRT
-708 PAPTEAPTPTP
+708 PAPTETPTP
-719 TAAPSP
+719 TVAPTPSP

-740 PQEQPAAGLPG
+740 PQEQPTAGLPG

-777 NGKDTYH
+777 DGKDTYH
-784 KG
+784 RG

>member
-55 SDTVLTVPQKLGG
+55 SDTVLTVPATLDS

-77 AFAEQTKLTSVTLPE
+77 AFAEQTKLTSVTLP
-92 SLAAVGERAFA
+92 
-103 DCTALE
+103 
-109 TVNIPDGVTLL
+109 
-120 PGEVFAN
+120 
-127 CTALTDVTLPD
+127 D
-138 GLKKIADDAFFN
+138 GLKKIGDDAFFN
-150 CTSLETL
+150 CTSLKTL
-157 TLPDSVTSLT
+157 ALPDSVTSLT
-167 GAAFSGCTQGIT
+167 GAAFSGCTQEIT
-179 LKVGENSPYT
+179 LTLDGNSHYT
-189 FVNGALYT
+189 VDNGGALCA
-197 DSGKTLVAYLGGY
+197 DSGKTLVAYLGGADT
-210 SMFTVPYTVTKIG
+210 FAVPDTVTKIAAS
-223 DNAIVN
+223 AIVN
-229 PSTKVVSLPAS
+229 PDTKVVSLPAS
-240 VTSLGKQ
+240 VTRLDKQ
-247 AVGYSRASGSDAATL
+247 AVGYSRAAGSDAATL

-270 ADETFS
+270 TAKTFS
-276 SEVQRYAAKNGI
+276 SAVQNYAAKNGI
-288 ACFTGI
+288 ACFTGS

-312 ELQNS
+312 KLQNC
-317 PDWQRPVF
+317 PDWQTPVF

-346 GKADIFAVVGQM
+346 GTANIFAAVGQM
-358 TIRVPVTVTGGS
+358 TFCVPVTVAGGS
-370 TPADPYADYRVFDD
+370 TPADPYAEYHIFDD
-384 TADIAAWYKQYKA
+384 TTNIAEWYNQYKN

-405 VDKNETLLHRSNAT
+405 VDKNKTLLHRSSAT

-428 PYKLNENLAVFSG
+428 PYTLNENLAVFSG
-441 SVDLNALLDGTTP
+441 SVDLNALLGGTTP
-454 TDILNSVGKDVKT
+454 TDILNRVGKDVKT
-467 TGYDVAMLTRAE
+467 TGCDVTVLTRAE

-502 AACVPAGSSYELVLN
+502 AACVPAGNSYELVLN

-525 DAGMRYYDEN
+525 DAGMRYDKN
-535 DAPVWYIRLSLKT
+535 AAPVWYIRLTLKT

-574 PTAAPTAT
+574 PTASPTAT

-594 ATPTSTP
+594 AAPTST
-601 APTATAVP
+601 
-609 TAAPAP
+609 PAP

-650 AGGYRCDHCGSIV
+650 AGGYRCDHCGNIV

-684 TTTPAATK
+684 TTAPAATK

-700 SAAIVNRT
+700 SASIVNRT
-708 PAPTEAPTPTP
+708 PAPTETPTP
-719 TAAPSP
+719 TVAPTPSP

-784 KG
+784 RG

>member
-77 AFAEQTKLTSVTLPE
+77 AFAEQTKLTSVTLP
-92 SLAAVGERAFA
+92 
-103 DCTALE
+103 
-109 TVNIPDGVTLL
+109 
-120 PGEVFAN
+120 
-127 CTALTDVTLPD
+127 D

-150 CTSLETL
+150 CTSLETI

-167 GAAFSGCTQGIT
+167 GAAFSGCTQEIT
-179 LKVGENSPYT
+179 LTLDGNSHYT
-189 FVNGALYT
+189 VDNGGALCA
-197 DSGKTLVAYLGGY
+197 DNGKTLVAYLGGADT
-210 SMFTVPYTVTKIG
+210 FAVPDTVTEIAAS
-223 DNAIVN
+223 AIVN
-229 PSTKVVSLPAS
+229 PDTKVVSLPAS
-240 VTSLGKQ
+240 VTSLDRQ
-247 AVGYSRASGSDAATL
+247 AVGYSRAAGSDAATL

-270 ADETFS
+270 DETFS
-276 SEVQRYAAKNGI
+276 AAVQSYAAKNGI
-288 ACFTGI
+288 ASFTGI

-299 ANLTMTAG
+299 DRLTMKAG
-307 KTGKV
+307 ETGKV
-312 ELQNS
+312 GLQNS
-317 PDWQRPVF
+317 PDWQTPVF

-336 QDGTVTAKAN
+336 QDGTVTAKTN
-346 GKADIFAVVGQM
+346 GTADIFAAVGQM
-358 TIRVPVTVTGGS
+358 TFCVPVTVTGGS
-370 TPADPYADYRVFDD
+370 APADPYADYRIFND
-384 TADIAAWYKQYKA
+384 TSSIAAWYSQYKA

-405 VDKNETLLHRSNAT
+405 VDKNNTLLHRSSAT
-419 TAEVIRAAA
+419 AADIIRAAA

-441 SVDLNALLDGTTP
+441 SVDLKALLRGTTP

-467 TGYDVAMLTRAE
+467 TGYGVAMLTRAE
-479 ADTAAQGTPRC
+479 ANTAAQGTPRC

-502 AACVPAGSSYELVLN
+502 AACVPAGNSYELVLN

-525 DAGMRYYDEN
+525 DAGMRYDEN
-535 DAPVWYIRLSLKT
+535 DAPVWYIRLTLKT

-582 PEPTATPSPTPT
+582 PKPTATPSPTPT
-594 ATPTSTP
+594 AAPTSTP

-650 AGGYRCDHCGSIV
+650 AGGYRCDHCGNIV

-684 TTTPAATK
+684 TTAPAATK

-719 TAAPSP
+719 TTAPSP

-759 AVLAVIGGVVV
+759 AVLAVVGGVVV

-784 KG
+784 RG

>member
-32 PPTSDYTYT
+32 PPTSDYIYT
-41 ITKDDTVTITGYTG
+41 ITKNNTVTITGYTG
-55 SDTVLTVPQKLGG
+55 SDTALTVPATLDG

-77 AFAEQTKLTSVTLPE
+77 AFAEQTKLTSVTLP
-92 SLAAVGERAFA
+92 
-103 DCTALE
+103 
-109 TVNIPDGVTLL
+109 
-120 PGEVFAN
+120 
-127 CTALTDVTLPD
+127 D
-138 GLKKIADDAFFN
+138 GLEKIADDAFFN
-150 CTSLETL
+150 CTSLKTIA
-157 TLPDSVTSLT
+157 LPDSVTSLT
-167 GAAFSGCTQGIT
+167 GAAFSGCTQEIKLT
-179 LKVGENSPYT
+179 LDGNSPYT
-189 FVNGALYT
+189 VDNGALCA
-197 DSGKTLVAYLGGY
+197 DSGKTLVAYLGGANT
-210 SMFTVPYTVTKIG
+210 FAVPDTVTKIAAS
-223 DNAIVN
+223 AIVN
-229 PSTKVVSLPAS
+229 PHTKVVSLPAS
-240 VTSLGKQ
+240 VTSLDRQ
-247 AVGYSRASGSDAATL
+247 AVGYSRAAGSDAATL

-270 ADETFS
+270 TAKTFS
-276 SEVQRYAAKNGI
+276 AVVQNYAAKNGI
-288 ACFTGI
+288 ACFTGS

-312 ELQNS
+312 ELQNC
-317 PDWQRPVF
+317 PDWQTPVF

-346 GKADIFAVVGQM
+346 GKADIFAAVGQM
-358 TIRVPVTVTGGS
+358 TFCVPVTVTDGS
-370 TPADPYADYRVFDD
+370 TPADPYTDYLIFDN
-384 TADIAAWYKQYKA
+384 TADIATWYNQYKN

-405 VDKNETLLHRSNAT
+405 VDKNKTLLHRSNAT

-441 SVDLNALLDGTTP
+441 SVDLNALLRGTTP

-525 DAGMRYYDEN
+525 DAGMRYDEN
-535 DAPVWYIRLSLKT
+535 AAPVWYIRLTLKT

-574 PTAAPTAT
+574 PTASPTAT
-582 PEPTATPSPTPT
+582 PKPTATPSPTPT
-594 ATPTSTP
+594 AAPTST
-601 APTATAVP
+601 
-609 TAAPAP
+609 PAP

-650 AGGYRCDHCGSIV
+650 AGGYRCDHCGNIV

-671 NVKGHTEDAALTA
+671 NVKGHTEDAALTG
-684 TTTPAATK
+684 TTAPAATK

-740 PQEQPAAGLPG
+740 PQEQPTAGLPG

-784 KG
+784 RG